1 MAVKP
6 IGTTA
11 LTWGSLLGRGN
22 REPIDATQLNYS
34 YTDLLWELNQRT
46 VSYQIGA
53 NNGGSG
59 NYYVGLITAVP
70 YVNED
75 DKRKDS
81 HYTVDANGNKKLETI
96 DMKGPWYVSYKG
108 TDKGRGTAKN
118 KYGFV
123 PDGNPNTY
131 YADRIVLKQE
141 MDYTLDNGFVRK
153 TQLGTYYTGVGH
165 WYDSY
170 TKSKTYANGLE
181 CPDGVYF
188 PTTSYAEIFN
198 DYTHNVATGIFSH
211 AEGGGT
217 TASGNYSHAEGDR
230 TMSAGTSTHAEG
242 TNTSA
247 YSIASH
253 AEGGGT
259 TASGNYSHAEGG
271 GTTASG
277 EDSHAEGG
285 GTTASGPYSHA
296 EGNSTY
302 ANGDYSHAE
311 GSRTM
316 SAGTSTHAEGTY
328 TSAYS
333 IASHAEGYGTNASGD
348 QSHAEGNTTKA
359 TGANSHAEGNGTYA
373 NGENSHA
380 EGGGTLAYSIGS
392 HAEGGGTTASGPYSH
407 AEGGG
412 TIASGH
418 YSHAEGGGTTASGN
432 QSHTEGYTTKA
443 TGANSH
449 AEGNSTKATGDQ
461 SHAEGGGTTASGN
474 QSHAEGNATKAT
486 GANSHAEGIFT
497 YVHSTAENSHAE
509 GTGSYTKG
517 VNAHAENS
525 SYANGKNSHSGGEAT
540 AGGVNSFAHGV
551 KRTLASGANSIALVS
566 GTASGSNSIAFTG
579 TASGNSSISLDGT
592 ASGSNSVSIQ
602 GTAKS
607 TDSIAIG
614 QGAIAETGQGAM
626 ALIKGHATGQQS
638 LATNASSAS
647 GTNSVAMN
655 ASSASNTQSF
665 AVNNSTASGINSAST
680 NKGNA
685 SGENSIS
692 TNISTATGVNSAA
705 LNNGN
710 ASGEGSVAMNYSKA
724 TGKGSV
730 AIGLGTIASGEYSL
744 SNGHETRANNH
755 DSHAEGYGTNASGD
769 QSHAEG
775 IVTTTNGLASHAEG
789 QGSTTGTNATAAHAE
804 GSYTIANN
812 ESEHAQGKYNVSDT
826 ENSGTLFTIG
836 NGTAN
841 DKRHNVVGIYHNG
854 DINIEGPNTTNHNT
868 GYFKTTVDGN
878 HTEVVRGNYT
888 QTIGTTGK
896 NNTCNITVNGNT
908 TNRLNGTSD
917 TRITGA
923 TYEGYGSTFISSVT
937 GFKSSYAYNNV
948 FNKVNKSSYNYIGEY
963 LGTYVS
969 KSISERSDTNVYLS
983 APKICIHGDTATDG
997 TYVDI
1002 SSDVSYVYGRRHTYI
1017 GQPVHGGTSVT
1028 TTIKGNTIN
1037 ENSTTSNKT
1046 TNTNN
1051 ETVTGNST
1059 TNVTGSTNLTTGSLN
1074 ITSGSTNLDLNKT
1087 HIHTTNELC
1096 IKSNT
1101 NTYFKG
1107 ATNTYLGK
1115 DQEGYKG
1122 TNFYVSSSNT
1132 GDLTSPNISLNAS
1145 TKYDE
1150 NVGNKS
1156 LTATGTLNEDITGVV
1171 TTTNRNNCNIY
1182 TYGNSY
1188 TYVHGN
1194 ITDTAEGERLVV
1206 TKGSINIHN
1215 LNNSNTYTSG
1225 NTYQY
1230 TSGNKTDTV
1239 SGTITINCNTI
1250 NENSTT
1256 SNKTTNTNNETVTG
1270 NSTTNVTGSTNL
1282 TTGSLNI
1289 TSGVTNLNL
1298 NKTHIHVTNDLC
1310 IKSSTNTYFKGATN
1324 TYVGKD
1330 QEGNKGTNFYVTS
1343 STLGDLTSP
1352 SISLNASKKYDE
1364 NIGNKSVIAKG
1375 TLTEDITGIV
1385 TTTNRNNCNIYTYG
1399 NSYTYI
1405 HGNITDTAEGER
1417 LVVTKSNVNV
1427 HNLSNSTTSTSGNTY
1442 QYTSSNKTDAVG
1454 GTRTNITNGN
1464 VSTTNKANVS
1474 ITTRGAHTES
1484 ITNERSFTVGKHDSL
1499 IVNSGGRTEKITG
1512 EKITQ
1517 VVSGNINAYT
1527 DDTHDTRL
1535 HTRSTYV
1542 ETVHTYIGDKTNTYI
1557 SGNYSVGLGQGIKIS
1572 SYTNVS
1578 TGKYNKDEAS
1588 YFAVGIGTSDTNRKN
1603 AFWISQGTTA
1613 GTNGVAYFSNNTYVY
1628 GNTYDP
1634 GQYPNNKEDKSWSAV
1649 VTYNMYRNSYTYLY
1663 KTVNDKFNTF
1673 GTGTYF
1679 TKSIDPFTYTPVSY
1693 TLHYTTQTFNNKENS
1708 WPIVKHQYVLPQAIP
1723 GALENDNSGMAGLMS
1738 ARDKA
1743 RLDSIW
1749 EGDKQIAG
1757 IQISTGSWQ
1766 VFKNDGSTYTLANI
1780 KHQSN
1785 SITNIKVEYGF
1796 KVKWSGTWKWTVNNQ
1811 KNAEECKGA
1820 WGTTLPAVNTNSST
1834 YTSPVLSGNESG
1846 NWSQICYETIYAA
1859 KRGLIISGY
1868 PDDYAA
1874 SSNGSRHLGSIVPA
1888 SGKDN
1893 RSCSVSWATYRL
1905 LFYGMCTQ
1913 AEADGLNIGVMKTKT
1928 TKDITKRSWE
1938 IYYNSDSSHCF
1949 FMAYPAAFGNIA
1961 TIKKNGVEIITSS
1974 FLKVGAVNYTNGAGY
1989 TQQYYVYRSG
1999 VGAAGMSIT
2008 IS

>member
-108 TDKGRGTAKN
+108 TDKGRGTAQN

-198 DYTHNVATGIFSH
+198 DYTHNVATGNFSH
-211 AEGGGT
+211 SEGKQ
-217 TASGNYSHAEGDR
+217 
-230 TMSAGTSTHAEG
+230 
-242 TNTSA
+242 NTV
-247 YSIASH
+247 
-253 AEGGGT
+253 
-259 TASGNYSHAEGG
+259 N
-271 GTTASG
+271 G
-277 EDSHAEGG
+277 E
-285 GTTASGPYSHA
+285 
-296 EGNSTY
+296 
-302 ANGDYSHAE
+302 
-311 GSRTM
+311 
-316 SAGTSTHAEGTY
+316 
-328 TSAYS
+328 
-333 IASHAEGYGTNASGD
+333 ASHAEGYGNTINAMHAHAEGHTNTVSADDSHAEGQGNSVSGEYAHAEGYHTNVL
-348 QSHAEGNTTKA
+348 SNAGHAEGNTTIVSA
-359 TGANSHAEGNGTYA
+359 VNA
-373 NGENSHA
+373 
-380 EGGGTLAYSIGS
+380 
-392 HAEGGGTTASGPYSH
+392 
-407 AEGGG
+407 
-412 TIASGH
+412 
-418 YSHAEGGGTTASGN
+418 
-432 QSHTEGYTTKA
+432 
-443 TGANSH
+443 H
-449 AEGNSTKATGDQ
+449 AEGNS
-461 SHAEGGGTTASGN
+461 
-474 QSHAEGNATKAT
+474 
-486 GANSHAEGIFT
+486 T

-509 GTGSYTKG
+509 GIGSYTKG

-551 KRTLASGANSIALVS
+551 KGTLASGVNSIALVS
-566 GTASGSNSIAFTG
+566 GNASGSNSIAFTG
-579 TASGNSSISLDGT
+579 TASGENSISLDGT
-592 ASGSNSVSIQ
+592 ASGFNSVSVQ

-607 TDSIAIG
+607 TDSVAIG
-614 QGAIAETGQGAM
+614 QGSIAETGQGAM

-638 LATNASSAS
+638 LATNISTAS

-655 ASSASNTQSF
+655 ASSATNTQSF
-665 AVNNSTASGINSAST
+665 AVNNSTSSGINSASI
-680 NKGNA
+680 NKGTA

-710 ASGEGSVAMNYSKA
+710 ASGEGSVAMNYSQA

-744 SNGHETRANNH
+744 SHGHETRANNH

-769 QSHAEG
+769 QSHTEG

-789 QGSTTGTNATAAHAE
+789 QGSTTGTNATASHAE

-868 GYFKTTVDGN
+868 GYFKTTVDGS

-908 TNRLNGTSD
+908 INRLNGTSD

-1046 TNTNN
+1046 TNINN

-1059 TNVTGSTNLTTGSLN
+1059 TNVTGNTNLTTGSLN
-1074 ITSGSTNLDLNKT
+1074 ITSGNTNLDLNKT
-1087 HIHTTNELC
+1087 HIHVTNELC
-1096 IKSNT
+1096 IKSST

-1115 DQEGYKG
+1115 DQEGNKG
-1122 TNFYVSSSNT
+1122 TNFYVTST
-1132 GDLTSPNISLNAS
+1132 TLGDLTSPNISLNAS

-1150 NVGNKS
+1150 KVGNKS
-1156 LTATGTLNEDITGVV
+1156 LTAT
-1171 TTTNRNNCNIY
+1171 
-1182 TYGNSY
+1182 
-1188 TYVHGN
+1188 
-1194 ITDTAEGERLVV
+1194 
-1206 TKGSINIHN
+1206 
-1215 LNNSNTYTSG
+1215 
-1225 NTYQY
+1225 
-1230 TSGNKTDTV
+1230 
-1239 SGTITINCNTI
+1239 
-1250 NENSTT
+1250 
-1256 SNKTTNTNNETVTG
+1256 
-1270 NSTTNVTGSTNL
+1270 
-1282 TTGSLNI
+1282 
-1289 TSGVTNLNL
+1289 
-1298 NKTHIHVTNDLC
+1298 
-1310 IKSSTNTYFKGATN
+1310 
-1324 TYVGKD
+1324 
-1330 QEGNKGTNFYVTS
+1330 
-1343 STLGDLTSP
+1343 
-1352 SISLNASKKYDE
+1352 
-1364 NIGNKSVIAKG
+1364 G

-1399 NSYTYI
+1399 NSYTYV

-1442 QYTSSNKTDAVG
+1442 QYASSNKTDAVG
-1454 GTRTNITNGN
+1454 GTRTNITDGN

-1474 ITTRGAHTES
+1474 ITTSGSHTES

-1499 IVNSGGRTEKITG
+1499 TVNSGGRTENITG

-1535 HTRSTYV
+1535 YTRSTYI

-1557 SGNYSVGLGQGIKIS
+1557 SGNYSVGLGQGIKVS
-1572 SYTNVS
+1572 SNTNVS

-1588 YFAVGIGTSDTNRKN
+1588 YFGVGIGISDTNRKN

-1634 GQYPNNKEDKSWSAV
+1634 SQYPNNKEDKSWSAV

-1663 KTVNDKFNTF
+1663 NTINDKLNTF

-1708 WPIVKHQYVLPQAIP
+1708 WPTVKHQYVLSQAIP
-1723 GALENDNSGMAGLMS
+1723 GSLENDNSGMAGLMS

-1846 NWSQICYETIYAA
+1846 NWRQICYETIYAA

-1913 AEADGLNIGVMKTKT
+1913 AEADGLNIGIMKTKT

-1949 FMAYPAAFGNIA
+1949 FMAYPAAFGNIS

-1974 FLKVGAVNYTNGAGY
+1974 FIKVGAVNYTNGAGF

>member
-108 TDKGRGTAKN
+108 TDKGRGTAQN

-198 DYTHNVATGIFSH
+198 DYTHNVATGNFSH
-211 AEGGGT
+211 SEGKQ
-217 TASGNYSHAEGDR
+217 
-230 TMSAGTSTHAEG
+230 
-242 TNTSA
+242 NTV
-247 YSIASH
+247 
-253 AEGGGT
+253 
-259 TASGNYSHAEGG
+259 N
-271 GTTASG
+271 G
-277 EDSHAEGG
+277 E
-285 GTTASGPYSHA
+285 
-296 EGNSTY
+296 
-302 ANGDYSHAE
+302 
-311 GSRTM
+311 
-316 SAGTSTHAEGTY
+316 
-328 TSAYS
+328 
-333 IASHAEGYGTNASGD
+333 ASHAEGYGNTINAIHAHAEGHTNTISADDSHAEGQGNSVSGEYAHVEGYHTNVL
-348 QSHAEGNTTKA
+348 SNAGHAEGNTTIVSA
-359 TGANSHAEGNGTYA
+359 VNA
-373 NGENSHA
+373 
-380 EGGGTLAYSIGS
+380 
-392 HAEGGGTTASGPYSH
+392 
-407 AEGGG
+407 
-412 TIASGH
+412 
-418 YSHAEGGGTTASGN
+418 
-432 QSHTEGYTTKA
+432 
-443 TGANSH
+443 H
-449 AEGNSTKATGDQ
+449 AEGNS
-461 SHAEGGGTTASGN
+461 
-474 QSHAEGNATKAT
+474 
-486 GANSHAEGIFT
+486 T
-497 YVHSTAENSHAE
+497 YVHSTAENSHTE

-551 KRTLASGANSIALVS
+551 KGTLASGANSIALVS

-607 TDSIAIG
+607 TDSVAIG
-614 QGAIAETGQGAM
+614 QGSIAETGQGAM

-638 LATNASSAS
+638 LATNTSSAS

-655 ASSASNTQSF
+655 ASSATNTQSF
-665 AVNNSTASGINSAST
+665 AVNNSTASGINSTST
-680 NKGNA
+680 NKGTA

-769 QSHAEG
+769 QSHTEG

-836 NGTAN
+836 NGTTN
-841 DKRHNVVGIYHNG
+841 DKRHNIVGIYHNG
-854 DINIEGPNTTNHNT
+854 DINIESPNTTNHNT

-937 GFKSSYAYNNV
+937 GFKSSYAYNNA
-948 FNKVNKSSYNYIGEY
+948 FNKVNKSSYNYIGES

-969 KSISERSDTNVYLS
+969 KSILERSDTNVYLS
-983 APKICIHGDTATDG
+983 SPKICIHGDTATDG

-1115 DQEGYKG
+1115 DQEGNKG
-1122 TNFYVSSSNT
+1122 TNFYVTSTNT

-1150 NVGNKS
+1150 N
-1156 LTATGTLNEDITGVV
+1156 
-1171 TTTNRNNCNIY
+1171 
-1182 TYGNSY
+1182 
-1188 TYVHGN
+1188 
-1194 ITDTAEGERLVV
+1194 
-1206 TKGSINIHN
+1206 
-1215 LNNSNTYTSG
+1215 
-1225 NTYQY
+1225 
-1230 TSGNKTDTV
+1230 
-1239 SGTITINCNTI
+1239 
-1250 NENSTT
+1250 
-1256 SNKTTNTNNETVTG
+1256 
-1270 NSTTNVTGSTNL
+1270 
-1282 TTGSLNI
+1282 
-1289 TSGVTNLNL
+1289 
-1298 NKTHIHVTNDLC
+1298 
-1310 IKSSTNTYFKGATN
+1310 
-1324 TYVGKD
+1324 
-1330 QEGNKGTNFYVTS
+1330 
-1343 STLGDLTSP
+1343 
-1352 SISLNASKKYDE
+1352 
-1364 NIGNKSVIAKG
+1364 IGNKSVIAKG
-1375 TLTEDITGIV
+1375 TLNEDITGIV

-1399 NSYTYI
+1399 NSYTYV
-1405 HGNITDTAEGER
+1405 HSNITDTVEGER

-1442 QYTSSNKTDAVG
+1442 QYTSANKTDAVG

-1499 IVNSGGRTEKITG
+1499 IVSSGGRTEKITG

-1527 DDTHDTRL
+1527 DDIHDTRL
-1535 HTRSTYV
+1535 NTRSTYV

-1557 SGNYSVGLGQGIKIS
+1557 AGNYSVGLGQGIKVS
-1572 SYTNVS
+1572 SNTNVS
-1578 TGKYNKDEAS
+1578 TGKFNKDEAS
-1588 YFAVGIGTSDTNRKN
+1588 YFAVGIGISDTNRKN
-1603 AFWISQGTTA
+1603 AFWISQGTTV
-1613 GTNGVAYFSNNTYVY
+1613 GTNGVGYFSNNTYVY

-1634 GQYPNNKEDKSWSAV
+1634 SQYPNNKEDKSWSVV

-1663 KTVNDKFNTF
+1663 NTVNDKFNNIF
-1673 GTGTYF
+1673 SRLTYLE
-1679 TKSIDPFTYTPVSY
+1679 KWCMWQSGLP
-1693 TLHYTTQTFNNKENS
+1693 NNK
-1708 WPIVKHQYVLPQAIP
+1708 
-1723 GALENDNSGMAGLMS
+1723 
-1738 ARDKA
+1738 
-1743 RLDSIW
+1743 
-1749 EGDKQIAG
+1749 
-1757 IQISTGSWQ
+1757 
-1766 VFKNDGSTYTLANI
+1766 STYI
-1780 KHQSN
+1780 
-1785 SITNIKVEYGF
+1785 
-1796 KVKWSGTWKWTVNNQ
+1796 WSGTLAQFNSLTSKPEN
-1811 KNAEECKGA
+1811 
-1820 WGTTLPAVNTNSST
+1820 TTF
-1834 YTSPVLSGNESG
+1834 
-1846 NWSQICYETIYAA
+1846 
-1859 KRGLIISGY
+1859 IIS
-1868 PDDYAA
+1868 
-1874 SSNGSRHLGSIVPA
+1874 N
-1888 SGKDN
+1888 
-1893 RSCSVSWATYRL
+1893 
-1905 LFYGMCTQ
+1905 
-1913 AEADGLNIGVMKTKT
+1913 
-1928 TKDITKRSWE
+1928 
-1938 IYYNSDSSHCF
+1938 
-1949 FMAYPAAFGNIA
+1949 
-1961 TIKKNGVEIITSS
+1961 
-1974 FLKVGAVNYTNGAGY
+1974 
-1989 TQQYYVYRSG
+1989 
-1999 VGAAGMSIT
+1999 
-2008 IS
+2008 

>member
-108 TDKGRGTAKN
+108 TDKGRGTAQN

-198 DYTHNVATGIFSH
+198 DYTHNVATGNFSH
-211 AEGGGT
+211 SEGKQN
-217 TASGNYSHAEGDR
+217 SVN
-230 TMSAGTSTHAEG
+230 
-242 TNTSA
+242 
-247 YSIASH
+247 
-253 AEGGGT
+253 
-259 TASGNYSHAEGG
+259 
-271 GTTASG
+271 G
-277 EDSHAEGG
+277 E
-285 GTTASGPYSHA
+285 
-296 EGNSTY
+296 
-302 ANGDYSHAE
+302 
-311 GSRTM
+311 
-316 SAGTSTHAEGTY
+316 
-328 TSAYS
+328 
-333 IASHAEGYGTNASGD
+333 ASHAEGYGNTINAIHAHAEGHTNTVSADDSHAEGQGNSVSGEYAHVEGYHTNVL
-348 QSHAEGNTTKA
+348 SNAGHAEGNTTIVSA
-359 TGANSHAEGNGTYA
+359 VNA
-373 NGENSHA
+373 
-380 EGGGTLAYSIGS
+380 
-392 HAEGGGTTASGPYSH
+392 
-407 AEGGG
+407 
-412 TIASGH
+412 
-418 YSHAEGGGTTASGN
+418 
-432 QSHTEGYTTKA
+432 
-443 TGANSH
+443 H
-449 AEGNSTKATGDQ
+449 AEGNS
-461 SHAEGGGTTASGN
+461 
-474 QSHAEGNATKAT
+474 
-486 GANSHAEGIFT
+486 T

-551 KRTLASGANSIALVS
+551 KGTLASGVNSIALVS
-566 GTASGSNSIAFTG
+566 GNASGSNSIAFTG
-579 TASGNSSISLDGT
+579 TASGENSISLDGT

-607 TDSIAIG
+607 TDSVAIG
-614 QGAIAETGQGAM
+614 QGAVAETGQGAM
-626 ALIKGHATGQQS
+626 GLIKGHATGQQS
-638 LATNASSAS
+638 LATNISTAS

-665 AVNNSTASGINSAST
+665 AVNNSTASGINSTST

-692 TNISTATGVNSAA
+692 TNISIATGVNSAA

-744 SNGHETRANNH
+744 SHGHETRANNH

-854 DINIEGPNTTNHNT
+854 DINIEGPNITNHNT
-868 GYFKTTVDGN
+868 GYFKTTVDGS

-937 GFKSSYAYNNV
+937 GFKSSYAYDNV
-948 FNKVNKSSYNYIGEY
+948 FNKINKSSYNYIGEY

-1017 GQPVHGGTSVT
+1017 GQPVHSGTSVT

-1059 TNVTGSTNLTTGSLN
+1059 V
-1074 ITSGSTNLDLNKT
+1074 
-1087 HIHTTNELC
+1087 
-1096 IKSNT
+1096 
-1101 NTYFKG
+1101 
-1107 ATNTYLGK
+1107 
-1115 DQEGYKG
+1115 
-1122 TNFYVSSSNT
+1122 
-1132 GDLTSPNISLNAS
+1132 
-1145 TKYDE
+1145 
-1150 NVGNKS
+1150 
-1156 LTATGTLNEDITGVV
+1156 
-1171 TTTNRNNCNIY
+1171 
-1182 TYGNSY
+1182 
-1188 TYVHGN
+1188 
-1194 ITDTAEGERLVV
+1194 
-1206 TKGSINIHN
+1206 
-1215 LNNSNTYTSG
+1215 
-1225 NTYQY
+1225 
-1230 TSGNKTDTV
+1230 
-1239 SGTITINCNTI
+1239 
-1250 NENSTT
+1250 
-1256 SNKTTNTNNETVTG
+1256 
-1270 NSTTNVTGSTNL
+1270 NVTGSTNL

-1289 TSGVTNLNL
+1289 TSGVTNLDL
-1298 NKTHIHVTNDLC
+1298 NETHIHVTNDLC

-1324 TYVGKD
+1324 TYLGKD

-1352 SISLNASKKYDE
+1352 NISLNASTKYDE

-1399 NSYTYI
+1399 NSYTYV
-1405 HGNITDTAEGER
+1405 HGNITDTTEGER

-1442 QYTSSNKTDAVG
+1442 RYTSSNKTDAVG
-1454 GTRTNITNGN
+1454 GTRTNITDGN

-1499 IVNSGGRTEKITG
+1499 TVSSGGRTEKITG

-1535 HTRSTYV
+1535 NTRSTYI
-1542 ETVHTYIGDKTNTYI
+1542 ETLHTYIGDKTNTYI
-1557 SGNYSVGLGQGIKIS
+1557 AGNYSVGLGQGIKVS
-1572 SYTNVS
+1572 SDTNTTV
-1578 TGKYNKDEAS
+1578 GKYNKNEAS

-1603 AFWISQGTTA
+1603 AFWISQGTTS
-1613 GTNGVAYFSNNTYVY
+1613 GTDGVGYFSNNTYVY

-1649 VTYNMYRNSYTYLY
+1649 VTYNMYRNSYTHLY
-1663 KTVNDKFNTF
+1663 NTIDDKFATF

-1679 TKSIDPFTYTPVSY
+1679 TYSIDGLTYTPTTNVLHWKTQIFDKSNNNWPKQSY
-1693 TLHYTTQTFNNKENS
+1693 SFTFTQANHTN
-1708 WPIVKHQYVLPQAIP
+1708 
-1723 GALENDNSGMAGLMS
+1723 AGVMS
-1738 ARDKA
+1738 AEDKR
-1743 RLDSIW
+1743 RLDSIKGFTYDNGNTH
-1749 EGDKQIAG
+1749 EYNFNENHTKGDNLHSFHINTDGTIGYTGWTQGFKYTNNASTVTLSYTHYTGNDSSINIPVLNDGNTINQGSANASKAG
-1757 IQISTGSWQ
+1757 IVTADQYNKIVSRLTYLEKRCMWQ
-1766 VFKNDGSTYTLANI
+1766 SGLPNNKSTYI
-1780 KHQSN
+1780 
-1785 SITNIKVEYGF
+1785 
-1796 KVKWSGTWKWTVNNQ
+1796 WSGTLAQFNSLTSKPEN
-1811 KNAEECKGA
+1811 
-1820 WGTTLPAVNTNSST
+1820 TTF
-1834 YTSPVLSGNESG
+1834 
-1846 NWSQICYETIYAA
+1846 
-1859 KRGLIISGY
+1859 IIS
-1868 PDDYAA
+1868 
-1874 SSNGSRHLGSIVPA
+1874 N
-1888 SGKDN
+1888 
-1893 RSCSVSWATYRL
+1893 
-1905 LFYGMCTQ
+1905 
-1913 AEADGLNIGVMKTKT
+1913 
-1928 TKDITKRSWE
+1928 
-1938 IYYNSDSSHCF
+1938 
-1949 FMAYPAAFGNIA
+1949 
-1961 TIKKNGVEIITSS
+1961 
-1974 FLKVGAVNYTNGAGY
+1974 
-1989 TQQYYVYRSG
+1989 
-1999 VGAAGMSIT
+1999 
-2008 IS
+2008 

>member
-46 VSYQIGA
+46 VSYQIGT

-96 DMKGPWYVSYKG
+96 NMKGPWYVSYKG
-108 TDKGRGTAKN
+108 TDKGRGTAQN

-170 TKSKTYANGLE
+170 TKSKTYADGLE

-198 DYTHNVATGIFSH
+198 DYTYNVATGIFSH
-211 AEGGGT
+211 AEGERTKAIGQSSHAEGWNT
-217 TASGNYSHAEGDR
+217 TASGDSSHAEGWNTTASGDR
-230 TMSAGTSTHAEG
+230 
-242 TNTSA
+242 
-247 YSIASH
+247 SH
-253 AEGGGT
+253 AEGLVT
-259 TASGNYSHAEGG
+259 TAS
-271 GTTASG
+271 
-277 EDSHAEGG
+277 
-285 GTTASGPYSHA
+285 
-296 EGNSTY
+296 
-302 ANGDYSHAE
+302 GDYSHAE
-311 GSRTM
+311 GASTTASGDRSHAEGDSTTASGDRSHAEGDSTKATGSR
-316 SAGTSTHAEGTY
+316 SHAEGASTTASGYSSHAEGTGTTASGY
-328 TSAYS
+328 YS
-333 IASHAEGYGTNASGD
+333 HAEGDSTKATGSRSHAEGVNTTASGDHSHAEGVNTTASGYSSHAEGYS
-348 QSHAEGNTTKA
+348 
-359 TGANSHAEGNGTYA
+359 
-373 NGENSHA
+373 
-380 EGGGTLAYSIGS
+380 
-392 HAEGGGTTASGPYSH
+392 
-407 AEGGG
+407 
-412 TIASGH
+412 
-418 YSHAEGGGTTASGN
+418 
-432 QSHTEGYTTKA
+432 
-443 TGANSH
+443 
-449 AEGNSTKATGDQ
+449 
-461 SHAEGGGTTASGN
+461 
-474 QSHAEGNATKAT
+474 
-486 GANSHAEGIFT
+486 T

-551 KRTLASGANSIALVS
+551 KGTLASGVNSIALVS

-607 TDSIAIG
+607 TDSVAIG
-614 QGAIAETGQGAM
+614 QGAIAETNQGAM

-655 ASSASNTQSF
+655 ASSATNTQSF
-665 AVNNSTASGINSAST
+665 AVNNSTSSGINSTST
-680 NKGNA
+680 NKGTA

-692 TNISTATGVNSAA
+692 TNISTATGVNSAS

-744 SNGHETRANNH
+744 SQGHETRANNH

-769 QSHAEG
+769 QSHTEG

-868 GYFKTTVDGN
+868 GYFKTTVDGS

-908 TNRLNGTSD
+908 TNRFNGTSD
-917 TRITGA
+917 TRTTGA
-923 TYEGYGSTFISSVT
+923 TYEGYGSTFIST
-937 GFKSSYAYNNV
+937 TKGAKYIYSY
-948 FNKVNKSSYNYIGEY
+948 S
-963 LGTYVS
+963 T
-969 KSISERSDTNVYLS
+969 
-983 APKICIHGDTATDG
+983 
-997 TYVDI
+997 
-1002 SSDVSYVYGRRHTYI
+1002 TYI
-1017 GQPVHGGTSVT
+1017 HSN
-1028 TTIKGNTIN
+1028 GNV
-1037 ENSTTSNKT
+1037 
-1046 TNTNN
+1046 TNT
-1051 ETVTGNST
+1051 T
-1059 TNVTGSTNLTTGSLN
+1059 
-1074 ITSGSTNLDLNKT
+1074 
-1087 HIHTTNELC
+1087 
-1096 IKSNT
+1096 
-1101 NTYFKG
+1101 
-1107 ATNTYLGK
+1107 A
-1115 DQEGYKG
+1115 G
-1122 TNFYVSSSNT
+1122 TRT
-1132 GDLTSPNISLNAS
+1132 
-1145 TKYDE
+1145 
-1150 NVGNKS
+1150 
-1156 LTATGTLNEDITGVV
+1156 
-1171 TTTNRNNCNIY
+1171 
-1182 TYGNSY
+1182 
-1188 TYVHGN
+1188 N
-1194 ITDTAEGERLVV
+1194 ITDGYVSETNKA
-1206 TKGSINIHN
+1206 SIG
-1215 LNNSNTYTSG
+1215 TYTTGTS
-1225 NTYQY
+1225 YQY
-1230 TSGNKTDTV
+1230 TSG
-1239 SGTITINCNTI
+1239 
-1250 NENSTT
+1250 
-1256 SNKTTNTNNETVTG
+1256 
-1270 NSTTNVTGSTNL
+1270 
-1282 TTGSLNI
+1282 
-1289 TSGVTNLNL
+1289 
-1298 NKTHIHVTNDLC
+1298 
-1310 IKSSTNTYFKGATN
+1310 
-1324 TYVGKD
+1324 
-1330 QEGNKGTNFYVTS
+1330 
-1343 STLGDLTSP
+1343 
-1352 SISLNASKKYDE
+1352 
-1364 NIGNKSVIAKG
+1364 
-1375 TLTEDITGIV
+1375 
-1385 TTTNRNNCNIYTYG
+1385 
-1399 NSYTYI
+1399 
-1405 HGNITDTAEGER
+1405 
-1417 LVVTKSNVNV
+1417 
-1427 HNLSNSTTSTSGNTY
+1427 
-1442 QYTSSNKTDAVG
+1442 NKTDAVG
-1454 GTRTNITNGN
+1454 GTRTNITVGN
-1464 VSTTNKANVS
+1464 VNV
-1474 ITTRGAHTES
+1474 TTRGAHTES

-1499 IVNSGGRTEKITG
+1499 IVSSGGRTEKITG

-1527 DDTHDTRL
+1527 DDIHDTRL
-1535 HTRSTYV
+1535 NTRSTYV

-1557 SGNYSVGLGQGIKIS
+1557 AGNYSVGLGQGIKVS
-1572 SYTNVS
+1572 SNTNVS
-1578 TGKYNKDEAS
+1578 TGKFNKDEAS
-1588 YFAVGIGTSDTNRKN
+1588 YFAVGIGISDTNRKN
-1603 AFWISQGTTA
+1603 AFWISQGTTV
-1613 GTNGVAYFSNNTYVY
+1613 GTNGVGYFSNNTYVY

-1634 GQYPNNKEDKSWSAV
+1634 SQYPNNKEDKSWSVA

-1663 KTVNDKFNTF
+1663 KTMNDKFDTF

-1708 WPIVKHQYVLPQAIP
+1708 WPTVKHQYVLPQAIP

-1766 VFKNDGSTYTLANI
+1766 VFKDDGSTYTLANI

-1785 SITNIKVEYGF
+1785 SITNLKVEYGF

-1834 YTSPVLSGNESG
+1834 YTSPVLSGNGTG

-1913 AEADGLNIGVMKTKT
+1913 TEADGLKIDVMKTKT
-1928 TKDITKRSWE
+1928 TKDITGKSWT
-1938 IYYNSDSSHCF
+1938 INYTSDSSHCF
-1949 FMAYPAAFGNIA
+1949 FMAYPAAFGNIS

>member
-108 TDKGRGTAKN
+108 TDKGRGTAQN

-198 DYTHNVATGIFSH
+198 DYTHNVATGNFSH
-211 AEGGGT
+211 SEGKQ
-217 TASGNYSHAEGDR
+217 
-230 TMSAGTSTHAEG
+230 
-242 TNTSA
+242 NTV
-247 YSIASH
+247 
-253 AEGGGT
+253 
-259 TASGNYSHAEGG
+259 N
-271 GTTASG
+271 G
-277 EDSHAEGG
+277 E
-285 GTTASGPYSHA
+285 
-296 EGNSTY
+296 
-302 ANGDYSHAE
+302 
-311 GSRTM
+311 
-316 SAGTSTHAEGTY
+316 
-328 TSAYS
+328 
-333 IASHAEGYGTNASGD
+333 ASHAEGYGNTINAIHAHAEGHTNTISADDSHAEGQGNSISGEYAHAEGYHTNVL
-348 QSHAEGNTTKA
+348 SNAGHAEGNTTIVSA
-359 TGANSHAEGNGTYA
+359 INA
-373 NGENSHA
+373 
-380 EGGGTLAYSIGS
+380 
-392 HAEGGGTTASGPYSH
+392 
-407 AEGGG
+407 
-412 TIASGH
+412 
-418 YSHAEGGGTTASGN
+418 
-432 QSHTEGYTTKA
+432 
-443 TGANSH
+443 H
-449 AEGNSTKATGDQ
+449 AEGNS
-461 SHAEGGGTTASGN
+461 
-474 QSHAEGNATKAT
+474 
-486 GANSHAEGIFT
+486 T

-551 KRTLASGANSIALVS
+551 KGTLASGVNSIALVS

-579 TASGNSSISLDGT
+579 TASGENSISLDGT

-607 TDSIAIG
+607 TDSVAIG

-655 ASSASNTQSF
+655 ASSATNTQSF

-744 SNGHETRANNH
+744 SQGHETRANNH
-755 DSHAEGYGTNASGD
+755 DSHAEGYGTNASKD

-775 IVTTTNGLASHAEG
+775 IVTTTNGLASHTEG
-789 QGSTTGTNATAAHAE
+789 QGSITGANATAAHAE

-868 GYFKTTVDGN
+868 GYFKTTVDGS
-878 HTEVVRGNYT
+878 HTEVVRGNYA

-917 TRITGA
+917 TRTTGA

-1002 SSDVSYVYGRRHTYI
+1002 SSDVSYIYGRRHTYI

-1059 TNVTGSTNLTTGSLN
+1059 INVTGSTNLTTGSLN
-1074 ITSGSTNLDLNKT
+1074 VTSGVTNLNLNKT
-1087 HIHTTNELC
+1087 HIHVTNELC
-1096 IKSNT
+1096 IKSST

-1107 ATNTYLGK
+1107 VTNTYVGK
-1115 DQEGYKG
+1115 DQEGNKG
-1122 TNFYVSSSNT
+1122 TNFYITSST
-1132 GDLTSPNISLNAS
+1132 LGDLTSPNISINAS

-1150 NVGNKS
+1150 NIGNKS
-1156 LTATGTLNEDITGVV
+1156 VIAKGTLTEDITGIV

-1230 TSGNKTDTV
+1230 TSGNKTDSV
-1239 SGTITINCNTI
+1239 VGTITINCNTI

-1270 NSTTNVTGSTNL
+1270 NSTINVTGSTNL
-1282 TTGSLNI
+1282 TTGSLNV

-1298 NKTHIHVTNDLC
+1298 NKTHIHVTNELC
-1310 IKSSTNTYFKGATN
+1310 IKSSTNTYFKGVTN

-1330 QEGNKGTNFYVTS
+1330 QEGNKGTNFYITS

-1352 SISLNASKKYDE
+1352 NISINASTKYDE

-1399 NSYTYI
+1399 NSYTYV

-1417 LVVTKSNVNV
+1417 LVVTKGSINI
-1427 HNLSNSTTSTSGNTY
+1427 HNLNNSNTYTSGNTY
-1442 QYTSSNKTDAVG
+1442 QYTSANKTDAVG
-1454 GTRTNITNGN
+1454 GTRTNITDGN

-1499 IVNSGGRTEKITG
+1499 TVSSGGRTEKITG

-1535 HTRSTYV
+1535 HTRSTYI

-1557 SGNYSVGLGQGIKIS
+1557 AGNYSVGLGQGIKIS

-1634 GQYPNNKEDKSWSAV
+1634 SQYPNNKEDKSWSAV

-1766 VFKNDGSTYTLANI
+1766 IFKNDGSTTYTLANI

-1785 SITNIKVEYGF
+1785 SITNLKVEYGF

-1834 YTSPVLSGNESG
+1834 YTSPVLGDNGTG

-1913 AEADGLNIGVMKTKT
+1913 AEADGLNIGIMKTKT
-1928 TKDITKRSWE
+1928 TKDITGRSWT
-1938 IYYNSDSSHCF
+1938 INYTSDSSHCF
-1949 FMAYPAAFGNIA
+1949 FMAYPAAFGNIS

>member
-108 TDKGRGTAKN
+108 TDKGRGTAQN

-198 DYTHNVATGIFSH
+198 DYTHNVATGNFSH
-211 AEGGGT
+211 SEGKQ
-217 TASGNYSHAEGDR
+217 
-230 TMSAGTSTHAEG
+230 
-242 TNTSA
+242 NTVNGE
-247 YSIASH
+247 ASH
-253 AEGGGT
+253 AEGY
-259 TASGNYSHAEGG
+259 GNTINAIHAHAEGH
-271 GTTASG
+271 TNTVSAD
-277 EDSHAEGG
+277 DSHAEGQG
-285 GTTASGPYSHA
+285 NSVSGEYAHAEGYHTNVLSNAGHAEGNTTIVSAINAHA

-302 ANGDYSHAE
+302 
-311 GSRTM
+311 
-316 SAGTSTHAEGTY
+316 
-328 TSAYS
+328 
-333 IASHAEGYGTNASGD
+333 I
-348 QSHAEGNTTKA
+348 
-359 TGANSHAEGNGTYA
+359 
-373 NGENSHA
+373 
-380 EGGGTLAYSIGS
+380 
-392 HAEGGGTTASGPYSH
+392 
-407 AEGGG
+407 
-412 TIASGH
+412 
-418 YSHAEGGGTTASGN
+418 
-432 QSHTEGYTTKA
+432 
-443 TGANSH
+443 
-449 AEGNSTKATGDQ
+449 
-461 SHAEGGGTTASGN
+461 
-474 QSHAEGNATKAT
+474 
-486 GANSHAEGIFT
+486 
-497 YVHSTAENSHAE
+497 HSTAENSHAE

-551 KRTLASGANSIALVS
+551 KGTLASGVNSIALVS
-566 GTASGSNSIAFTG
+566 GNASGSNSIAFTG
-579 TASGNSSISLDGT
+579 TASGENSISLDGT

-607 TDSIAIG
+607 TDSVAIG
-614 QGAIAETGQGAM
+614 QGSIAETGQGAM

-655 ASSASNTQSF
+655 ASSATNTQSF

-680 NKGNA
+680 NKGTA

-744 SNGHETRANNH
+744 SHGHETRANNH
-755 DSHAEGYGTNASGD
+755 DSHAEGYGTHANRD
-769 QSHAEG
+769 QSHTEG

-789 QGSTTGTNATAAHAE
+789 QGSTTGTNATAAHVE

-868 GYFKTTVDGN
+868 GYFKTTVDGS

-908 TNRLNGTSD
+908 TNRFNGTSD

-1115 DQEGYKG
+1115 DQEGNKG
-1122 TNFYVSSSNT
+1122 TNFYVTSSNT

-1156 LTATGTLNEDITGVV
+1156 FTATGTLNEDITGVVTTTNRNNCNIYTYGNSYTYVHGNITDTTEGERLVVTKSNVNVHNLNNSNTYTSGNTYQYTSGNKTDSVVGTITIKCNTINENSTTANKTTNTNNETVTGNSTINVTGSTNLTTGSLNITSGVTNLNLNKTHIHVTNELCIKSSTNTYFKGATNTYVGKDQEGNKGTNFYVTSSTLGDLTSPNISLNASTKYDENIGNKSVIAKGKLTEDITGVV

-1206 TKGSINIHN
+1206 TK
-1215 LNNSNTYTSG
+1215 
-1225 NTYQY
+1225 
-1230 TSGNKTDTV
+1230 
-1239 SGTITINCNTI
+1239 
-1250 NENSTT
+1250 
-1256 SNKTTNTNNETVTG
+1256 
-1270 NSTTNVTGSTNL
+1270 
-1282 TTGSLNI
+1282 
-1289 TSGVTNLNL
+1289 
-1298 NKTHIHVTNDLC
+1298 
-1310 IKSSTNTYFKGATN
+1310 
-1324 TYVGKD
+1324 
-1330 QEGNKGTNFYVTS
+1330 
-1343 STLGDLTSP
+1343 
-1352 SISLNASKKYDE
+1352 
-1364 NIGNKSVIAKG
+1364 
-1375 TLTEDITGIV
+1375 
-1385 TTTNRNNCNIYTYG
+1385 
-1399 NSYTYI
+1399 
-1405 HGNITDTAEGER
+1405 
-1417 LVVTKSNVNV
+1417 SNVNV

-1442 QYTSSNKTDAVG
+1442 QYTSANKTDAVG
-1454 GTRTNITNGN
+1454 GTRTNITDGN

-1499 IVNSGGRTEKITG
+1499 TVSSGGRTEKITG

-1527 DDTHDTRL
+1527 DDNHDTRL
-1535 HTRSTYV
+1535 HTRSTYI
-1542 ETVHTYIGDKTNTYI
+1542 ETVHTYIGDKANTYI

-1588 YFAVGIGTSDTNRKN
+1588 YFAVGIGISDTNRKN

-1634 GQYPNNKEDKSWSAV
+1634 SQYPNNKEDKSWSAV

-1708 WPIVKHQYVLPQAIP
+1708 WPIVKHQYVLSQAIP

-1874 SSNGSRHLGSIVPA
+1874 SSNGSKHLGSIVPA

-1913 AEADGLNIGVMKTKT
+1913 AEADGLNIGIMKTKT
-1928 TKDITKRSWE
+1928 TKDITKRSWT
-1938 IYYNSDSSHCF
+1938 INYTSDSSHCF
-1949 FMAYPAAFGNIA
+1949 FMAYPAAFGNIS

-1974 FLKVGAVNYTNGAGY
+1974 FIKVGAVNYTNGAGF

>member
-46 VSYQIGA
+46 VSYQIGT

-75 DKRKDS
+75 DKRTDS
-81 HYTVDANGNKKLETI
+81 HYTVDADGNKKLETI

-108 TDKGRGTAKN
+108 TDKGRGTAQN

-170 TKSKTYANGLE
+170 IMSRKYADGLE
-181 CPDGVYF
+181 CPDGTYF

-198 DYTHNVATGIFSH
+198 DYTHNVATGVF
-211 AEGGGT
+211 
-217 TASGNYSHAEGDR
+217 
-230 TMSAGTSTHAEG
+230 
-242 TNTSA
+242 
-247 YSIASH
+247 
-253 AEGGGT
+253 
-259 TASGNYSHAEGG
+259 
-271 GTTASG
+271 
-277 EDSHAEGG
+277 
-285 GTTASGPYSHA
+285 
-296 EGNSTY
+296 
-302 ANGDYSHAE
+302 
-311 GSRTM
+311 
-316 SAGTSTHAEGTY
+316 
-328 TSAYS
+328 
-333 IASHAEGYGTNASGD
+333 
-348 QSHAEGNTTKA
+348 
-359 TGANSHAEGNGTYA
+359 
-373 NGENSHA
+373 
-380 EGGGTLAYSIGS
+380 
-392 HAEGGGTTASGPYSH
+392 
-407 AEGGG
+407 
-412 TIASGH
+412 
-418 YSHAEGGGTTASGN
+418 
-432 QSHTEGYTTKA
+432 
-443 TGANSH
+443 
-449 AEGNSTKATGDQ
+449 

-474 QSHAEGNATKAT
+474 QSHAEGGVTTASGIA
-486 GANSHAEGIFT
+486 SHAEGIATTAGGNYSHAEGGSSTASGNYSHAEGVGTTAIGQSSHAEGINTIVSAVNAHAEGNST

-540 AGGVNSFAHGV
+540 ADGLNSFAHGV
-551 KRTLASGANSIALVS
+551 KGTLASGVNSVALVS
-566 GTASGSNSIAFTG
+566 GTASGDSSVAIKGTASGSNSIALSGTASEFNSIALSG

-607 TDSIAIG
+607 TDSVAIG
-614 QGAIAETGQGAM
+614 QGSIAEIGQGAM
-626 ALIKGHATGQQS
+626 GLIKGHAIGQQS
-638 LATNASSAS
+638 LATNVSSAS

-665 AVNNSTASGINSAST
+665 AVNNSTASGVNSASL

-685 SGENSIS
+685 TGENSIS
-692 TNISTATGVNSAA
+692 TNISTATGVNSVA
-705 LNNGN
+705 LNNGT
-710 ASGEGSVAMNYSKA
+710 ASGEGSAAMNYSKA

-730 AIGLGTIASGEYSL
+730 AIGLNTIASGEYSL
-744 SNGHETRANNH
+744 AQGHETRANNH
-755 DSHAEGYGTNASGD
+755 DSHAEGYGTNASKD

-789 QGSTTGTNATAAHAE
+789 QGSITGTNAIAAHAE

-841 DKRHNVVGIYHNG
+841 DNRHNVVGIYHNG
-854 DINIEGPNTTNHNT
+854 DINIEGQNTTNHNT
-868 GYFKTTVDGN
+868 GYFKTTVDGS
-878 HTEVVRGNYT
+878 HTEVVKGNYT
-888 QTIGTTGK
+888 QTIGTTSK

-908 TNRLNGTSD
+908 TNRFNGTSD
-917 TRITGA
+917 TRTTGA

-937 GFKSSYAYNNV
+937 GFKSSYAYDNV
-948 FNKVNKSSYNYIGEY
+948 FNKVNKSSYNYIGES

-969 KSISERSDTNVYLS
+969 GSISERSDTNVYLS

-1017 GQPVHGGTSVT
+1017 GQPVHGSTSVT

-1059 TNVTGSTNLTTGSLN
+1059 
-1074 ITSGSTNLDLNKT
+1074 I
-1087 HIHTTNELC
+1087 
-1096 IKSNT
+1096 
-1101 NTYFKG
+1101 
-1107 ATNTYLGK
+1107 
-1115 DQEGYKG
+1115 
-1122 TNFYVSSSNT
+1122 
-1132 GDLTSPNISLNAS
+1132 
-1145 TKYDE
+1145 
-1150 NVGNKS
+1150 
-1156 LTATGTLNEDITGVV
+1156 
-1171 TTTNRNNCNIY
+1171 
-1182 TYGNSY
+1182 
-1188 TYVHGN
+1188 
-1194 ITDTAEGERLVV
+1194 
-1206 TKGSINIHN
+1206 
-1215 LNNSNTYTSG
+1215 
-1225 NTYQY
+1225 
-1230 TSGNKTDTV
+1230 
-1239 SGTITINCNTI
+1239 
-1250 NENSTT
+1250 
-1256 SNKTTNTNNETVTG
+1256 
-1270 NSTTNVTGSTNL
+1270 NVTGSTNL

-1298 NKTHIHVTNDLC
+1298 NKTHIHITNELC

-1324 TYVGKD
+1324 TYIGKD

-1343 STLGDLTSP
+1343 TNTGDLTSP
-1352 SISLNASKKYDE
+1352 NISINASTKYDE
-1364 NIGNKSVIAKG
+1364 NIGNKSVTATG

-1385 TTTNRNNCNIYTYG
+1385 TKTNRNNYNIYTYG
-1399 NSYTYI
+1399 NSYTYV
-1405 HGNITDTAEGER
+1405 HGNITDTTEGER
-1417 LVVTKSNVNV
+1417 LVVTKSHVNV

-1454 GTRTNITNGN
+1454 GNRIDITNGN
-1464 VSTTNKANVS
+1464 VSVTNKTNVN
-1474 ITTRGAHTES
+1474 ITTGGTHTES
-1484 ITNERSFTVGKHDSL
+1484 ITNERSVTVGKHDSL

-1517 VVSGNINAYT
+1517 VISGNINAYT
-1527 DDTHDTRL
+1527 DDTYDTRL
-1535 HTRSTYV
+1535 HTRSSYI
-1542 ETVHTYIGDKTNTYI
+1542 ETVHAYIGDKTNTVI
-1557 SGNYSVGLGQGIKIS
+1557 NGNYSVGLGQGIKVS
-1572 SYTNVS
+1572 SNTNVS

-1603 AFWISQGTTA
+1603 AFWISQGNTA
-1613 GTNGVAYFSNNTYVY
+1613 GTNGVGYFSNNTYIY

-1634 GQYPNNKEDKSWSAV
+1634 GQYPNNKEDKSWSVA

-1693 TLHYTTQTFNNKENS
+1693 TLHYTTQTFNNAENS
-1708 WPIVKHQYVLPQAIP
+1708 WPTVKHQYVLPQAIP

-1766 VFKNDGSTYTLANI
+1766 VFKNDGSTTYTLANI

-1785 SITNIKVEYGF
+1785 SITNLKVEYGF

-1811 KNAEECKGA
+1811 KNAEECKGS
-1820 WGTTLPAVNTNSST
+1820 WGTTLPPVNTNSST
-1834 YTSPVLSGNESG
+1834 YTSPVLSGNG
-1846 NWSQICYETIYAA
+1846 SQICYETIYAA

-1874 SSNGSRHLGSIVPA
+1874 SSNGSKHLGSIVPA

-1913 AEADGLNIGVMKTKT
+1913 AEADGLNIDVMKTKT
-1928 TKDITKRSWE
+1928 TKDITGRSWT
-1938 IYYNSDSSHCF
+1938 INYTSDSSHCF
-1949 FMAYPAAFGNIA
+1949 FMAYPAAFGNIS

-1974 FLKVGAVNYTNGAGY
+1974 FINVGAVNYTNGAGF

>member
-46 VSYQIGA
+46 VSYQIGI

-59 NYYVGLITAVP
+59 NYYVGLITSVP

-81 HYTVDANGNKKLETI
+81 HYTVDANGNKVLETI

-108 TDKGRGTAKN
+108 TDKGRGTAQN

-170 TKSKTYANGLE
+170 IMSRKYADGLE
-181 CPDGVYF
+181 CPDGTYF

-211 AEGGGT
+211 AEGKLTKVNG
-217 TASGNYSHAEGDR
+217 E
-230 TMSAGTSTHAEG
+230 
-242 TNTSA
+242 
-247 YSIASH
+247 ASH
-253 AEGGGT
+253 VEGYNNT
-259 TASGNYSHAEGG
+259 VNALHAHGEGHQNIVS
-271 GTTASG
+271 AD
-277 EDSHAEGG
+277 DSHAEGKKNTVSG
-285 GTTASGPYSHA
+285 EYAHVEGYKNKVQSNAGHAEGTTTTVSAANAHT

-302 ANGDYSHAE
+302 
-311 GSRTM
+311 
-316 SAGTSTHAEGTY
+316 
-328 TSAYS
+328 
-333 IASHAEGYGTNASGD
+333 
-348 QSHAEGNTTKA
+348 
-359 TGANSHAEGNGTYA
+359 
-373 NGENSHA
+373 
-380 EGGGTLAYSIGS
+380 
-392 HAEGGGTTASGPYSH
+392 
-407 AEGGG
+407 
-412 TIASGH
+412 
-418 YSHAEGGGTTASGN
+418 
-432 QSHTEGYTTKA
+432 
-443 TGANSH
+443 
-449 AEGNSTKATGDQ
+449 
-461 SHAEGGGTTASGN
+461 
-474 QSHAEGNATKAT
+474 
-486 GANSHAEGIFT
+486 
-497 YVHSTAENSHAE
+497 VHSNADNSHAE

-540 AGGVNSFAHGV
+540 AGGVNSFAHGI
-551 KRTLASGANSIALVS
+551 KGTLASGANSIALVS
-566 GTASGSNSIAFTG
+566 GTASGDSSVAVKGTASGSNAIAFTG

-614 QGAIAETGQGAM
+614 QGSVAETGQGAM

-655 ASSASNTQSF
+655 TSSATNTQSF
-665 AVNNSTASGINSAST
+665 AVNNSTASGINSTST
-680 NKGNA
+680 NKGTA

-705 LNNGN
+705 LNNGT

-730 AIGLGTIASGEYSL
+730 AIGLNTIASGEYSF
-744 SNGHETRANNH
+744 SQGHETIANNH

-769 QSHAEG
+769 QSHTEG
-775 IVTTTNGLASHAEG
+775 IVTTTNGLSSHAEG
-789 QGSTTGTNATAAHAE
+789 QGSITGTNATAAHAE

-836 NGTAN
+836 NGTG
-841 DKRHNVVGIYHNG
+841 DDRRHNVVGIYHNG

-878 HTEVVRGNYT
+878 HTEVVKGNYT
-888 QTIGTTGK
+888 QTIGTATK

-908 TNRLNGTSD
+908 TNRFNGTSD
-917 TRITGA
+917 TRTTGA
-923 TYEGYGSTFISSVT
+923 TYEGYGSSFISSVT

-948 FNKVNKSSYNYIGEY
+948 FNKVNKSSYNYIEES
-963 LGTYVS
+963 LGTYA
-969 KSISERSDTNVYLS
+969 KGSITERADNNVYLS
-983 APKICIHGDTATDG
+983 APKICIHGDATKDG

-1028 TTIKGNTIN
+1028 TTIKGTTIN

-1051 ETVTGNST
+1051 ENVTGNST
-1059 TNVTGSTNLTTGSLN
+1059 IKVTGNTNLNTGSLN

-1087 HIHTTNELC
+1087 HIHVTNELC
-1096 IKSNT
+1096 IKSST
-1101 NTYFKG
+1101 DAYFKG
-1107 ATNTYLGK
+1107 AKNTFIGK
-1115 DQEGYKG
+1115 DQEGNKG
-1122 TNFYVSSSNT
+1122 TNFYVTST
-1132 GDLTSPNISLNAS
+1132 TKGDLTSPNISLNAS

-1150 NVGNKS
+1150 NIGNKS
-1156 LTATGTLNEDITGVV
+1156 VIATGTLTEDITGAV
-1171 TTTNRNNCNIY
+1171 TKINKDNYTSY
-1182 TYGNSY
+1182 TYENSY

-1194 ITDTAEGERLVV
+1194 ITDTVEGERLV
-1206 TKGSINIHN
+1206 I
-1215 LNNSNTYTSG
+1215 
-1225 NTYQY
+1225 
-1230 TSGNKTDTV
+1230 
-1239 SGTITINCNTI
+1239 
-1250 NENSTT
+1250 
-1256 SNKTTNTNNETVTG
+1256 
-1270 NSTTNVTGSTNL
+1270 
-1282 TTGSLNI
+1282 
-1289 TSGVTNLNL
+1289 
-1298 NKTHIHVTNDLC
+1298 
-1310 IKSSTNTYFKGATN
+1310 
-1324 TYVGKD
+1324 
-1330 QEGNKGTNFYVTS
+1330 
-1343 STLGDLTSP
+1343 
-1352 SISLNASKKYDE
+1352 
-1364 NIGNKSVIAKG
+1364 
-1375 TLTEDITGIV
+1375 
-1385 TTTNRNNCNIYTYG
+1385 
-1399 NSYTYI
+1399 
-1405 HGNITDTAEGER
+1405 
-1417 LVVTKSNVNV
+1417 TKSPVNI

-1442 QYTSSNKTDAVG
+1442 QYTNTNKTDAVH
-1454 GTRTNITNGN
+1454 GTRTNITDG
-1464 VSTTNKANVS
+1464 KVS
-1474 ITTRGAHTES
+1474 ITNKVNVNITTGGAHTES
-1484 ITNERSFTVGKHDSL
+1484 ITNERSVTVGKHDSL
-1499 IVNSGGRTEKITG
+1499 IVSSGGRTDKITG

-1535 HTRSTYV
+1535 NTRSAYI
-1542 ETVHTYIGDKTNTYI
+1542 ETVHTYIGDKTNTVI
-1557 SGNYSVGLGQGIKIS
+1557 NGNYSIGLGQGIKVS
-1572 SYTNVS
+1572 SNTNVS
-1578 TGKYNKDEAS
+1578 TGKFNKDEAS
-1588 YFAVGIGTSDTNRKN
+1588 YFVVGIGTSDTNRKN
-1603 AFWISQGTTA
+1603 AFWISQGNTA
-1613 GTNGVAYFSNNTYVY
+1613 GTNGVGYFSNNTYVY

-1663 KTVNDKFNTF
+1663 NTMNDKFDTF

-1708 WPIVKHQYVLPQAIP
+1708 WPTVKHQYVLPQAIP

-1757 IQISTGSWQ
+1757 IQISTGLWQ
-1766 VFKNDGSTYTLANI
+1766 VFKNDGTTYTLANI
-1780 KHQSN
+1780 KHQTN
-1785 SITNIKVEYGF
+1785 SITNLKVEYGF
-1796 KVKWSGTWKWTVNNQ
+1796 KVKWSGTWKWTVSNQ

-1834 YTSPVLSGNESG
+1834 YTSPVLSGNGTG

-1874 SSNGSRHLGSIVPA
+1874 SSNGTRHLGSIVPA

-1913 AEADGLNIGVMKTKT
+1913 AEADGLNIDVMKTKT
-1928 TKDITKRSWE
+1928 TKDITGKSWT
-1938 IYYNSDSSHCF
+1938 INYTSDSSHCF
-1949 FMAYPAAFGNIA
+1949 FMAYPAEFGNIS

-1989 TQQYYVYRSG
+1989 TQQYNVYRSG

>member
-46 VSYQIGA
+46 VSYQIGI

-108 TDKGRGTAKN
+108 TDKGRGTAQN

-198 DYTHNVATGIFSH
+198 DYTYNVATGNFSH
-211 AEGGGT
+211 AEGKLTKVNGE
-217 TASGNYSHAEGDR
+217 ASHVEGYSNTINALHAHAEGR
-230 TMSAGTSTHAEG
+230 G
-242 TNTSA
+242 NTVS
-247 YSIASH
+247 
-253 AEGGGT
+253 
-259 TASGNYSHAEGG
+259 ND
-271 GTTASG
+271 
-277 EDSHAEGG
+277 DSHAEGREN
-285 GTTASGPYSHA
+285 TVSGEHA
-296 EGNSTY
+296 HVEGYKNKVLLNS
-302 ANGDYSHAE
+302 G
-311 GSRTM
+311 
-316 SAGTSTHAEGTY
+316 HAEGT
-328 TSAYS
+328 TTTVFA
-333 IASHAEGYGTNASGD
+333 INA
-348 QSHAEGNTTKA
+348 
-359 TGANSHAEGNGTYA
+359 
-373 NGENSHA
+373 
-380 EGGGTLAYSIGS
+380 
-392 HAEGGGTTASGPYSH
+392 
-407 AEGGG
+407 
-412 TIASGH
+412 
-418 YSHAEGGGTTASGN
+418 
-432 QSHTEGYTTKA
+432 HTEGD
-443 TGANSH
+443 S
-449 AEGNSTKATGDQ
+449 
-461 SHAEGGGTTASGN
+461 
-474 QSHAEGNATKAT
+474 
-486 GANSHAEGIFT
+486 T
-497 YVHSTAENSHAE
+497 YVHIGADNSHAE

-525 SYANGKNSHSGGEAT
+525 SYANAKNSHSGGEAT
-540 AGGVNSFAHGV
+540 AGGFNSFAHGI
-551 KRTLASGANSIALVS
+551 KGTLASGVNSVALVS
-566 GTASGSNSIAFTG
+566 GTASGNSSVAVKGTASGSNAIAFTG

-602 GTAKS
+602 GTSKS
-607 TDSIAIG
+607 TDSVAIG

-655 ASSASNTQSF
+655 TSSASNTQSF
-665 AVNNSTASGINSAST
+665 AVNNSTASGVNSASL

-685 SGENSIS
+685 SAENSIS
-692 TNISTATGVNSAA
+692 TNISTATGVNSAS
-705 LNNGN
+705 LNKGN

-730 AIGLGTIASGEYSL
+730 AIGLNTIASGEYSL
-744 SNGHETRANNH
+744 AQGHESKANNH

-769 QSHAEG
+769 QSHTEG

-789 QGSTTGTNATAAHAE
+789 QGSITGTNATAAHVE

-841 DKRHNVVGIYHNG
+841 DNRHNVVGIYHNG

-868 GYFKTTVDGN
+868 GYFKTTVDGS
-878 HTEVVRGNYT
+878 HTEVVRGNYA

-908 TNRLNGTSD
+908 TNRFNGTSD
-917 TRITGA
+917 TRTTGA

-937 GFKSSYAYNNV
+937 GFKSSYAYNNA
-948 FNKVNKSSYNYIGEY
+948 FNKVNKSSYNYIGES

-983 APKICIHGDTATDG
+983 APKICIHGDTATNG

-1017 GQPVHGGTSVT
+1017 GQPVHSGTSVT
-1028 TTIKGNTIN
+1028 TTIKGTTIN

-1051 ETVTGNST
+1051 ET
-1059 TNVTGSTNLTTGSLN
+1059 
-1074 ITSGSTNLDLNKT
+1074 I
-1087 HIHTTNELC
+1087 
-1096 IKSNT
+1096 
-1101 NTYFKG
+1101 
-1107 ATNTYLGK
+1107 
-1115 DQEGYKG
+1115 
-1122 TNFYVSSSNT
+1122 
-1132 GDLTSPNISLNAS
+1132 
-1145 TKYDE
+1145 
-1150 NVGNKS
+1150 
-1156 LTATGTLNEDITGVV
+1156 
-1171 TTTNRNNCNIY
+1171 
-1182 TYGNSY
+1182 
-1188 TYVHGN
+1188 
-1194 ITDTAEGERLVV
+1194 
-1206 TKGSINIHN
+1206 
-1215 LNNSNTYTSG
+1215 
-1225 NTYQY
+1225 
-1230 TSGNKTDTV
+1230 
-1239 SGTITINCNTI
+1239 
-1250 NENSTT
+1250 
-1256 SNKTTNTNNETVTG
+1256 TG

-1298 NKTHIHVTNDLC
+1298 NKTHIHVTNELC

-1330 QEGNKGTNFYVTS
+1330 QEGNKGTNFYITS

-1352 SISLNASKKYDE
+1352 NISLNASTKYDE

-1375 TLTEDITGIV
+1375 TLTEDITGVV
-1385 TTTNRNNCNIYTYG
+1385 TTTNRNNYNVYTYG
-1399 NSYTYI
+1399 NSYTYV

-1454 GTRTNITNGN
+1454 GARTNITDGN
-1464 VSTTNKANVS
+1464 VITTNKANVS

-1499 IVNSGGRTEKITG
+1499 TVNSGGRTEKITG

-1535 HTRSTYV
+1535 HTRSTYI
-1542 ETVHTYIGDKTNTYI
+1542 ETVHTYIGDKTNTVI
-1557 SGNYSVGLGQGIKIS
+1557 NGNYSVGLGQGIKVS
-1572 SYTNVS
+1572 SNTNVS
-1578 TGKYNKDEAS
+1578 TGKFNKDEAS

-1603 AFWISQGTTA
+1603 AFWISQGNTT
-1613 GTNGVAYFSNNTYVY
+1613 GTNGVGYFSNNTYVY
-1628 GNTYDP
+1628 GNSYDP

-1663 KTVNDKFNTF
+1663 KTINDKFNTF

-1693 TLHYTTQTFNNKENS
+1693 TLHYTTQTFNNAENS
-1708 WPIVKHQYVLPQAIP
+1708 WPTVKHQYVLPQAIP

-1766 VFKNDGSTYTLANI
+1766 VFKNDGSSTYTLANI

-1796 KVKWSGTWKWTVNNQ
+1796 KVKWSGTWKWTVSNQ

-1820 WGTTLPAVNTNSST
+1820 WGTTLPPVNTNSST

-1913 AEADGLNIGVMKTKT
+1913 AEADGLNIGIMKTKT
-1928 TKDITKRSWE
+1928 TKDITGKSWT
-1938 IYYNSDSSHCF
+1938 INYTSDSSHCF
-1949 FMAYPAAFGNIA
+1949 FMAYPAAFGNIS

-1974 FLKVGAVNYTNGAGY
+1974 FIKVGAVNYTNGAGF

>member
-211 AEGGGT
+211 AEGRGT
-217 TASGNYSHAEGDR
+217 TASGN
-230 TMSAGTSTHAEG
+230 
-242 TNTSA
+242 
-247 YSIASH
+247 
-253 AEGGGT
+253 
-259 TASGNYSHAEGG
+259 
-271 GTTASG
+271 
-277 EDSHAEGG
+277 
-285 GTTASGPYSHA
+285 
-296 EGNSTY
+296 
-302 ANGDYSHAE
+302 
-311 GSRTM
+311 
-316 SAGTSTHAEGTY
+316 
-328 TSAYS
+328 
-333 IASHAEGYGTNASGD
+333 
-348 QSHAEGNTTKA
+348 
-359 TGANSHAEGNGTYA
+359 
-373 NGENSHA
+373 
-380 EGGGTLAYSIGS
+380 
-392 HAEGGGTTASGPYSH
+392 
-407 AEGGG
+407 
-412 TIASGH
+412 
-418 YSHAEGGGTTASGN
+418 
-432 QSHTEGYTTKA
+432 
-443 TGANSH
+443 
-449 AEGNSTKATGDQ
+449 Q
-461 SHAEGGGTTASGN
+461 SHAEGGGTTASGSC
-474 QSHAEGNATKAT
+474 SHAEGVGTTANGYSSHTEGNATIVSAVN
-486 GANSHAEGIFT
+486 AHAEGNST

-525 SYANGKNSHSGGEAT
+525 SYANGENSHSGGEAT

-551 KRTLASGANSIALVS
+551 KGTLASGSNSIALVS
-566 GTASGSNSIAFTG
+566 GTASGYSSVAIKGTASGTNSIALTG
-579 TASGNSSISLDGT
+579 TASGSNSIALSGTASGIGSISLDGT
-592 ASGSNSVSIQ
+592 ASGIGSVSIQ

-1115 DQEGYKG
+1115 DQEGNKG
-1122 TNFYVSSSNT
+1122 TNFYVTSSNT

>member
-46 VSYQIGA
+46 VSYQIGI

-59 NYYVGLITAVP
+59 NYYVGLITSVP

-81 HYTVDANGNKKLETI
+81 HYTVDANGNKVLETI

-108 TDKGRGTAKN
+108 TDKGRGTAQN

-170 TKSKTYANGLE
+170 IMSRKYADGLE
-181 CPDGVYF
+181 CPDGTYF

-198 DYTHNVATGIFSH
+198 DYTYNVATGNFSH
-211 AEGGGT
+211 AEGKLTKVNGE
-217 TASGNYSHAEGDR
+217 ASHVEGYNNTVNALHAHGEGHQNIV
-230 TMSAGTSTHAEG
+230 SAD
-242 TNTSA
+242 
-247 YSIASH
+247 ASH
-253 AEGGGT
+253 AEGRENT
-259 TASGNYSHAEGG
+259 VSGEYAHVEGYKNKVQSNAGHAEG
-271 GTTASG
+271 TT
-277 EDSHAEGG
+277 
-285 GTTASGPYSHA
+285 TTVSAANAHT

-302 ANGDYSHAE
+302 
-311 GSRTM
+311 
-316 SAGTSTHAEGTY
+316 
-328 TSAYS
+328 
-333 IASHAEGYGTNASGD
+333 
-348 QSHAEGNTTKA
+348 
-359 TGANSHAEGNGTYA
+359 
-373 NGENSHA
+373 
-380 EGGGTLAYSIGS
+380 
-392 HAEGGGTTASGPYSH
+392 
-407 AEGGG
+407 
-412 TIASGH
+412 
-418 YSHAEGGGTTASGN
+418 
-432 QSHTEGYTTKA
+432 
-443 TGANSH
+443 
-449 AEGNSTKATGDQ
+449 
-461 SHAEGGGTTASGN
+461 
-474 QSHAEGNATKAT
+474 
-486 GANSHAEGIFT
+486 
-497 YVHSTAENSHAE
+497 VHSNADNSHAE

-540 AGGVNSFAHGV
+540 AGGVNSFAHGI
-551 KRTLASGANSIALVS
+551 KGTLASGANSIALVS
-566 GTASGSNSIAFTG
+566 GTASGDSSVAVKGTASGSNAIAFTG

-614 QGAIAETGQGAM
+614 QGSVAETGQGAM

-655 ASSASNTQSF
+655 TSSATNTQSF
-665 AVNNSTASGINSAST
+665 AVNNSTASGINSTST
-680 NKGNA
+680 NKGTA

-705 LNNGN
+705 LNNGT

-724 TGKGSV
+724 TGKDSV
-730 AIGLGTIASGEYSL
+730 AIGLNTIASGEYSF
-744 SNGHETRANNH
+744 SQGHETRANNH

-769 QSHAEG
+769 QSHTEG
-775 IVTTTNGLASHAEG
+775 IVTTTNGLSSHAEG
-789 QGSTTGTNATAAHAE
+789 QGSITGTNATAAHAE

-836 NGTAN
+836 NGTG
-841 DKRHNVVGIYHNG
+841 DDRRHNVVGIYHNG

-878 HTEVVRGNYT
+878 HTEVVKGNYT
-888 QTIGTTGK
+888 QTIGTATK

-908 TNRLNGTSD
+908 TNRFNGTSD
-917 TRITGA
+917 TRTTGA
-923 TYEGYGSTFISSVT
+923 TYEGYGSSFISSVT

-948 FNKVNKSSYNYIGEY
+948 FNKVNKSSYNYIEES
-963 LGTYVS
+963 LGTYA
-969 KSISERSDTNVYLS
+969 KGSITERADNNVYLS
-983 APKICIHGDTATDG
+983 APKICIHGDATKDG

-1028 TTIKGNTIN
+1028 TTIKGTTIN

-1051 ETVTGNST
+1051 ENVTGNST
-1059 TNVTGSTNLTTGSLN
+1059 IKVTGNTNLNTGSLN

-1087 HIHTTNELC
+1087 HIHVTNELC
-1096 IKSNT
+1096 IKSST
-1101 NTYFKG
+1101 DAYFKG
-1107 ATNTYLGK
+1107 AKNTFIGK
-1115 DQEGYKG
+1115 DQEGNKG
-1122 TNFYVSSSNT
+1122 TNFYVTST
-1132 GDLTSPNISLNAS
+1132 TKGDLTSPNISLNAS

-1150 NVGNKS
+1150 NIGNKS
-1156 LTATGTLNEDITGVV
+1156 VIATGTLTEDITGAV
-1171 TTTNRNNCNIY
+1171 TKINKDNYTSY
-1182 TYGNSY
+1182 TYENSY

-1194 ITDTAEGERLVV
+1194 ITDTVEGERLV
-1206 TKGSINIHN
+1206 I
-1215 LNNSNTYTSG
+1215 
-1225 NTYQY
+1225 
-1230 TSGNKTDTV
+1230 
-1239 SGTITINCNTI
+1239 
-1250 NENSTT
+1250 
-1256 SNKTTNTNNETVTG
+1256 
-1270 NSTTNVTGSTNL
+1270 
-1282 TTGSLNI
+1282 
-1289 TSGVTNLNL
+1289 
-1298 NKTHIHVTNDLC
+1298 
-1310 IKSSTNTYFKGATN
+1310 
-1324 TYVGKD
+1324 
-1330 QEGNKGTNFYVTS
+1330 
-1343 STLGDLTSP
+1343 
-1352 SISLNASKKYDE
+1352 
-1364 NIGNKSVIAKG
+1364 
-1375 TLTEDITGIV
+1375 
-1385 TTTNRNNCNIYTYG
+1385 
-1399 NSYTYI
+1399 
-1405 HGNITDTAEGER
+1405 
-1417 LVVTKSNVNV
+1417 TKSPVNI

-1442 QYTSSNKTDAVG
+1442 QYTNTNKTDAVH
-1454 GTRTNITNGN
+1454 GTRTNITDGK
-1464 VSTTNKANVS
+1464 VSITNKANVN
-1474 ITTRGAHTES
+1474 ITTGGAHTES
-1484 ITNERSFTVGKHDSL
+1484 ITNERSVTVGKHDSL
-1499 IVNSGGRTEKITG
+1499 IVSSGGRTDKITG

-1535 HTRSTYV
+1535 NTRSAYI
-1542 ETVHTYIGDKTNTYI
+1542 ETVHTYIGDKTNTVI
-1557 SGNYSVGLGQGIKIS
+1557 NGNYSIGLGQGIKVS
-1572 SYTNVS
+1572 SNTNVS
-1578 TGKYNKDEAS
+1578 TGKFNKDEAS
-1588 YFAVGIGTSDTNRKN
+1588 YFVVGIGTSDTNRKN
-1603 AFWISQGTTA
+1603 AFWISQGNTA
-1613 GTNGVAYFSNNTYVY
+1613 GTNGVGYFSNNTYVY

-1663 KTVNDKFNTF
+1663 NTMNDKFDIF

-1708 WPIVKHQYVLPQAIP
+1708 WPTVKHQYVLPQAIP

-1766 VFKNDGSTYTLANI
+1766 VFKNDGTTYTLANI
-1780 KHQSN
+1780 KHQTN
-1785 SITNIKVEYGF
+1785 SITNLKVEYGF
-1796 KVKWSGTWKWTVNNQ
+1796 KVKWSGTWKWTVSNQ

-1834 YTSPVLSGNESG
+1834 YTSPVLSGNGIG

-1874 SSNGSRHLGSIVPA
+1874 SSNGTRHLGSIVPA

-1893 RSCSVSWATYRL
+1893 RSCSVNWATYRL

-1913 AEADGLNIGVMKTKT
+1913 AEADGLNIDVMKTKT
-1928 TKDITKRSWE
+1928 TKDITGKSWT
-1938 IYYNSDSSHCF
+1938 INYTSDSSHCF
-1949 FMAYPAAFGNIA
+1949 FMAYPVEFGNIS

-1989 TQQYYVYRSG
+1989 TQQYNVYRSG

>member
-198 DYTHNVATGIFSH
+198 DYTHNVATGNFSH
-211 AEGGGT
+211 SEGKQ
-217 TASGNYSHAEGDR
+217 
-230 TMSAGTSTHAEG
+230 
-242 TNTSA
+242 NTV
-247 YSIASH
+247 
-253 AEGGGT
+253 
-259 TASGNYSHAEGG
+259 N
-271 GTTASG
+271 G
-277 EDSHAEGG
+277 E
-285 GTTASGPYSHA
+285 
-296 EGNSTY
+296 
-302 ANGDYSHAE
+302 
-311 GSRTM
+311 
-316 SAGTSTHAEGTY
+316 
-328 TSAYS
+328 
-333 IASHAEGYGTNASGD
+333 ASHAEGYGNTINAIHAHAEGHTNTISADDSHAEGQGNSVSGEYAHVEGYHTNVL
-348 QSHAEGNTTKA
+348 SNAGHAEGNTTIVSA
-359 TGANSHAEGNGTYA
+359 VNA
-373 NGENSHA
+373 
-380 EGGGTLAYSIGS
+380 
-392 HAEGGGTTASGPYSH
+392 
-407 AEGGG
+407 
-412 TIASGH
+412 
-418 YSHAEGGGTTASGN
+418 
-432 QSHTEGYTTKA
+432 
-443 TGANSH
+443 H
-449 AEGNSTKATGDQ
+449 AEGNS
-461 SHAEGGGTTASGN
+461 
-474 QSHAEGNATKAT
+474 
-486 GANSHAEGIFT
+486 T

-551 KRTLASGANSIALVS
+551 KGTLASGVNSIALVS

-607 TDSIAIG
+607 TDSVAIG
-614 QGAIAETGQGAM
+614 QGSIAETGQGAM

-638 LATNASSAS
+638 LATNTSSAS

-655 ASSASNTQSF
+655 ASSATNTQSF
-665 AVNNSTASGINSAST
+665 AVNNSTASGINSTST
-680 NKGNA
+680 NKGTA

-769 QSHAEG
+769 QSHTEG

-789 QGSTTGTNATAAHAE
+789 QGSITGTNATAAHAE

-836 NGTAN
+836 NGTSN

-868 GYFKTTVDGN
+868 GYFKTTVDGS

-1059 TNVTGSTNLTTGSLN
+1059 
-1074 ITSGSTNLDLNKT
+1074 I
-1087 HIHTTNELC
+1087 
-1096 IKSNT
+1096 
-1101 NTYFKG
+1101 
-1107 ATNTYLGK
+1107 
-1115 DQEGYKG
+1115 
-1122 TNFYVSSSNT
+1122 
-1132 GDLTSPNISLNAS
+1132 
-1145 TKYDE
+1145 
-1150 NVGNKS
+1150 
-1156 LTATGTLNEDITGVV
+1156 
-1171 TTTNRNNCNIY
+1171 
-1182 TYGNSY
+1182 
-1188 TYVHGN
+1188 
-1194 ITDTAEGERLVV
+1194 
-1206 TKGSINIHN
+1206 
-1215 LNNSNTYTSG
+1215 
-1225 NTYQY
+1225 
-1230 TSGNKTDTV
+1230 
-1239 SGTITINCNTI
+1239 
-1250 NENSTT
+1250 
-1256 SNKTTNTNNETVTG
+1256 
-1270 NSTTNVTGSTNL
+1270 NVTGSTNL

-1324 TYVGKD
+1324 TYLGKD

-1352 SISLNASKKYDE
+1352 NISLNASTKYDE

-1399 NSYTYI
+1399 NSYTYV

-1442 QYTSSNKTDAVG
+1442 QYTSANKTDTVG
-1454 GTRTNITNGN
+1454 GARTNITDGN

-1512 EKITQ
+1512 ENITQ
-1517 VVSGNINAYT
+1517 VVSGNINSYT

-1634 GQYPNNKEDKSWSAV
+1634 SQYPNNKEDKSWSAV
-1649 VTYNMYRNSYTYLY
+1649 VTYNMYRNSYTHLY
-1663 KTVNDKFNTF
+1663 NTIDDKFATF

-1679 TKSIDPFTYTPVSY
+1679 TYSIDGLTYTPTTNVLHWKTQIFDKANNNWPKQSY
-1693 TLHYTTQTFNNKENS
+1693 SFTFTQANHTN
-1708 WPIVKHQYVLPQAIP
+1708 
-1723 GALENDNSGMAGLMS
+1723 AGVMS
-1738 ARDKA
+1738 AEDKR
-1743 RLDSIW
+1743 RLDSIKGFTYNNGNTH
-1749 EGDKQIAG
+1749 EYNFNENHTKGDNLHSFHINTDGTIGYTGWTQGFKYTNNASTVTLSYTHYTGNNSSINIPVLNDGNTINQGSANASKAG
-1757 IQISTGSWQ
+1757 IVTADQYNKIVSRLTYLEKWCMWQ
-1766 VFKNDGSTYTLANI
+1766 SGLPNNKSTYI
-1780 KHQSN
+1780 
-1785 SITNIKVEYGF
+1785 
-1796 KVKWSGTWKWTVNNQ
+1796 WSGTLSQFNSLTSKPEN
-1811 KNAEECKGA
+1811 
-1820 WGTTLPAVNTNSST
+1820 TTF
-1834 YTSPVLSGNESG
+1834 
-1846 NWSQICYETIYAA
+1846 
-1859 KRGLIISGY
+1859 IIS
-1868 PDDYAA
+1868 
-1874 SSNGSRHLGSIVPA
+1874 N
-1888 SGKDN
+1888 
-1893 RSCSVSWATYRL
+1893 
-1905 LFYGMCTQ
+1905 
-1913 AEADGLNIGVMKTKT
+1913 
-1928 TKDITKRSWE
+1928 
-1938 IYYNSDSSHCF
+1938 
-1949 FMAYPAAFGNIA
+1949 
-1961 TIKKNGVEIITSS
+1961 
-1974 FLKVGAVNYTNGAGY
+1974 
-1989 TQQYYVYRSG
+1989 
-1999 VGAAGMSIT
+1999 
-2008 IS
+2008 

>member
-108 TDKGRGTAKN
+108 TDKGRGTAQN

-198 DYTHNVATGIFSH
+198 DYTHNVATGNFSH
-211 AEGGGT
+211 SEGKQ
-217 TASGNYSHAEGDR
+217 
-230 TMSAGTSTHAEG
+230 
-242 TNTSA
+242 NTV
-247 YSIASH
+247 
-253 AEGGGT
+253 
-259 TASGNYSHAEGG
+259 N
-271 GTTASG
+271 G
-277 EDSHAEGG
+277 E
-285 GTTASGPYSHA
+285 
-296 EGNSTY
+296 
-302 ANGDYSHAE
+302 
-311 GSRTM
+311 
-316 SAGTSTHAEGTY
+316 
-328 TSAYS
+328 
-333 IASHAEGYGTNASGD
+333 ASHAEGYGNTINAIHAHAEGHTNTISADDSHAEGQGNSVSGEYAHVEGYHTNVL
-348 QSHAEGNTTKA
+348 SNAGHAEGNTTIVSA
-359 TGANSHAEGNGTYA
+359 VNA
-373 NGENSHA
+373 
-380 EGGGTLAYSIGS
+380 
-392 HAEGGGTTASGPYSH
+392 
-407 AEGGG
+407 
-412 TIASGH
+412 
-418 YSHAEGGGTTASGN
+418 
-432 QSHTEGYTTKA
+432 
-443 TGANSH
+443 H
-449 AEGNSTKATGDQ
+449 AEGNS
-461 SHAEGGGTTASGN
+461 
-474 QSHAEGNATKAT
+474 
-486 GANSHAEGIFT
+486 T

-551 KRTLASGANSIALVS
+551 KGTLASGVNSIALVS

-607 TDSIAIG
+607 TDSVAIG

-655 ASSASNTQSF
+655 ASSATNTQSF

-744 SNGHETRANNH
+744 SQGHETRANNH
-755 DSHAEGYGTNASGD
+755 DSHAEGYGTNASKD

-775 IVTTTNGLASHAEG
+775 IVTTTNGLASHTEG
-789 QGSTTGTNATAAHAE
+789 QGSITGANATAAHAE

-868 GYFKTTVDGN
+868 GYFKTTVDGS

-888 QTIGTTGK
+888 QTIGTASK

-1059 TNVTGSTNLTTGSLN
+1059 INVTGSTNLTTGSLN
-1074 ITSGSTNLDLNKT
+1074 VTSGVTNLNLNKT
-1087 HIHTTNELC
+1087 HIHVTNELC
-1096 IKSNT
+1096 IKSST

-1115 DQEGYKG
+1115 DQEGNKG
-1122 TNFYVSSSNT
+1122 TNFYVTSSNT

-1156 LTATGTLNEDITGVV
+1156 FTATGTLNEDITGVV

-1206 TKGSINIHN
+1206 TK
-1215 LNNSNTYTSG
+1215 
-1225 NTYQY
+1225 
-1230 TSGNKTDTV
+1230 
-1239 SGTITINCNTI
+1239 
-1250 NENSTT
+1250 
-1256 SNKTTNTNNETVTG
+1256 
-1270 NSTTNVTGSTNL
+1270 
-1282 TTGSLNI
+1282 
-1289 TSGVTNLNL
+1289 
-1298 NKTHIHVTNDLC
+1298 
-1310 IKSSTNTYFKGATN
+1310 
-1324 TYVGKD
+1324 
-1330 QEGNKGTNFYVTS
+1330 
-1343 STLGDLTSP
+1343 
-1352 SISLNASKKYDE
+1352 
-1364 NIGNKSVIAKG
+1364 
-1375 TLTEDITGIV
+1375 
-1385 TTTNRNNCNIYTYG
+1385 
-1399 NSYTYI
+1399 
-1405 HGNITDTAEGER
+1405 
-1417 LVVTKSNVNV
+1417 SNVNV

-1442 QYTSSNKTDAVG
+1442 QYTSANKTDAVG
-1454 GTRTNITNGN
+1454 GTRTNITDGN

-1499 IVNSGGRTEKITG
+1499 TVSSGGRTEKITG

-1542 ETVHTYIGDKTNTYI
+1542 ETVHTYIGDKANTYI
-1557 SGNYSVGLGQGIKIS
+1557 SGNYSVGLGQGIKVS
-1572 SYTNVS
+1572 SNTNVS

-1588 YFAVGIGTSDTNRKN
+1588 YFAVGIGISDTNRKN

-1634 GQYPNNKEDKSWSAV
+1634 SQYPNNKEDKSWSAV

-1708 WPIVKHQYVLPQAIP
+1708 WPIVKHQYVLSQAIP

-1766 VFKNDGSTYTLANI
+1766 VFKNDGSTTYTLANI

-1785 SITNIKVEYGF
+1785 SITNLKVEYGF

-1834 YTSPVLSGNESG
+1834 YTSPVLGDNGSG

-1913 AEADGLNIGVMKTKT
+1913 AEADGLNIDIMKTKT
-1928 TKDITKRSWE
+1928 TKDITGKSWT
-1938 IYYNSDSSHCF
+1938 INYTSDSSHCF
-1949 FMAYPAAFGNIA
+1949 FMAYPAAFGNIS

-1989 TQQYYVYRSG
+1989 TQQYNVYRSG

>member
-46 VSYQIGA
+46 VSYQIGV

-108 TDKGRGTAKN
+108 TDKGRGTAQN

-198 DYTHNVATGIFSH
+198 DYTYNVATGDFSH
-211 AEGGGT
+211 SEGKQ
-217 TASGNYSHAEGDR
+217 
-230 TMSAGTSTHAEG
+230 
-242 TNTSA
+242 NTV
-247 YSIASH
+247 
-253 AEGGGT
+253 
-259 TASGNYSHAEGG
+259 N
-271 GTTASG
+271 G
-277 EDSHAEGG
+277 E
-285 GTTASGPYSHA
+285 
-296 EGNSTY
+296 
-302 ANGDYSHAE
+302 
-311 GSRTM
+311 
-316 SAGTSTHAEGTY
+316 
-328 TSAYS
+328 
-333 IASHAEGYGTNASGD
+333 ASHAEGYGNTINAIHAHAEGHTNTVSADDSHAEGQGNSVSGEYAHAEGYHNNVL
-348 QSHAEGNTTKA
+348 SNAGHAEGNTTTVSA
-359 TGANSHAEGNGTYA
+359 VNA
-373 NGENSHA
+373 
-380 EGGGTLAYSIGS
+380 
-392 HAEGGGTTASGPYSH
+392 
-407 AEGGG
+407 
-412 TIASGH
+412 
-418 YSHAEGGGTTASGN
+418 
-432 QSHTEGYTTKA
+432 HTEGK
-443 TGANSH
+443 S
-449 AEGNSTKATGDQ
+449 
-461 SHAEGGGTTASGN
+461 
-474 QSHAEGNATKAT
+474 
-486 GANSHAEGIFT
+486 T

-509 GTGSYTKG
+509 GIGSYTKG
-517 VNAHAENS
+517 ANAHAENS

-540 AGGVNSFAHGV
+540 AGGVNSFAHGI
-551 KRTLASGANSIALVS
+551 KGTLASGVNSVAFVS
-566 GTASGSNSIAFTG
+566 GTASGNSSVAIKGTASGSNSIAFTG
-579 TASGNSSISLDGT
+579 TASGENSISLDGT

-607 TDSIAIG
+607 TDSVAIG

-626 ALIKGHATGQQS
+626 GLIKGHATGQQS
-638 LATNASSAS
+638 LAANASSAS

-680 NKGNA
+680 NKGTA

-692 TNISTATGVNSAA
+692 TNISTATGINSAA

-730 AIGLGTIASGEYSL
+730 AIGLNTIASGEYSL

-755 DSHAEGYGTNASGD
+755 DSHAEGYGTNASGN
-769 QSHAEG
+769 QSHTEG

-789 QGSTTGTNATAAHAE
+789 QGSITGTNATAAHVE

-836 NGTAN
+836 NGTSN
-841 DKRHNVVGIYHNG
+841 GNRHNVVGIYHNG

-868 GYFKTTVDGN
+868 GYFKTTVDGS

-908 TNRLNGTSD
+908 TNRFNGTSD
-917 TRITGA
+917 TRTTGA
-923 TYEGYGSTFISSVT
+923 TYEGYGSTFISTTKGAKYIYSYSTTYIHSSSNVT
-937 GFKSSYAYNNV
+937 NTTAGTRTNITDGYVSET
-948 FNKVNKSSYNYIGEY
+948 NKSSI
-963 LGTYVS
+963 GTY
-969 KSISERSDTNVYLS
+969 T
-983 APKICIHGDTATDG
+983 T
-997 TYVDI
+997 
-1002 SSDVSYVYGRRHTYI
+1002 
-1017 GQPVHGGTSVT
+1017 GTS
-1028 TTIKGNTIN
+1028 
-1037 ENSTTSNKT
+1037 
-1046 TNTNN
+1046 
-1051 ETVTGNST
+1051 
-1059 TNVTGSTNLTTGSLN
+1059 
-1074 ITSGSTNLDLNKT
+1074 
-1087 HIHTTNELC
+1087 
-1096 IKSNT
+1096 
-1101 NTYFKG
+1101 
-1107 ATNTYLGK
+1107 
-1115 DQEGYKG
+1115 
-1122 TNFYVSSSNT
+1122 
-1132 GDLTSPNISLNAS
+1132 
-1145 TKYDE
+1145 
-1150 NVGNKS
+1150 
-1156 LTATGTLNEDITGVV
+1156 
-1171 TTTNRNNCNIY
+1171 
-1182 TYGNSY
+1182 
-1188 TYVHGN
+1188 
-1194 ITDTAEGERLVV
+1194 
-1206 TKGSINIHN
+1206 
-1215 LNNSNTYTSG
+1215 
-1225 NTYQY
+1225 
-1230 TSGNKTDTV
+1230 
-1239 SGTITINCNTI
+1239 
-1250 NENSTT
+1250 
-1256 SNKTTNTNNETVTG
+1256 
-1270 NSTTNVTGSTNL
+1270 
-1282 TTGSLNI
+1282 
-1289 TSGVTNLNL
+1289 
-1298 NKTHIHVTNDLC
+1298 
-1310 IKSSTNTYFKGATN
+1310 
-1324 TYVGKD
+1324 
-1330 QEGNKGTNFYVTS
+1330 
-1343 STLGDLTSP
+1343 
-1352 SISLNASKKYDE
+1352 
-1364 NIGNKSVIAKG
+1364 
-1375 TLTEDITGIV
+1375 
-1385 TTTNRNNCNIYTYG
+1385 
-1399 NSYTYI
+1399 
-1405 HGNITDTAEGER
+1405 
-1417 LVVTKSNVNV
+1417 
-1427 HNLSNSTTSTSGNTY
+1427 Y

-1454 GTRTNITNGN
+1454 GTRTNITDGYVSETNKSSIGTYTTGTSYQYTSSNKTDAVGGTRTNITVGN
-1464 VSTTNKANVS
+1464 VNV
-1474 ITTRGAHTES
+1474 TTRGAHTES

-1499 IVNSGGRTEKITG
+1499 TVSSGGRTEKITG

-1535 HTRSTYV
+1535 HTRSTYI
-1542 ETVHTYIGDKTNTYI
+1542 ETVHTYIGNKTNTYI
-1557 SGNYSVGLGQGIKIS
+1557 SGNYSVGLGQGIKVS
-1572 SYTNVS
+1572 SNTNVS
-1578 TGKYNKDEAS
+1578 TGKFNKDEAS

-1613 GTNGVAYFSNNTYVY
+1613 GTNGVGYFSNNTYVY

-1634 GQYPNNKEDKSWSAV
+1634 SQYPNNKEDKSWSVA
-1649 VTYNMYRNSYTYLY
+1649 VTYNMYRNSYAYLY
-1663 KTVNDKFNTF
+1663 KTMNDKFDTF
-1673 GTGTYF
+1673 GTSTYF

-1708 WPIVKHQYVLPQAIP
+1708 WPTVKHQYVLSQAIP

-1766 VFKNDGSTYTLANI
+1766 VFKDDGSTYTLANI

-1785 SITNIKVEYGF
+1785 SITNLKVEYGF

-1834 YTSPVLSGNESG
+1834 YTSPVLSGNGTG

-1913 AEADGLNIGVMKTKT
+1913 AEADGLKIDVMKTKT
-1928 TKDITKRSWE
+1928 TKDITGKSWT
-1938 IYYNSDSSHCF
+1938 INYTSDSSHCF

>member
-46 VSYQIGA
+46 VSYQIGI

-108 TDKGRGTAKN
+108 TDKGRGTAQN

-198 DYTHNVATGIFSH
+198 DYTHNVATGNFSH
-211 AEGGGT
+211 SEGKQ
-217 TASGNYSHAEGDR
+217 
-230 TMSAGTSTHAEG
+230 
-242 TNTSA
+242 NTV
-247 YSIASH
+247 
-253 AEGGGT
+253 
-259 TASGNYSHAEGG
+259 N
-271 GTTASG
+271 G
-277 EDSHAEGG
+277 E
-285 GTTASGPYSHA
+285 
-296 EGNSTY
+296 
-302 ANGDYSHAE
+302 
-311 GSRTM
+311 
-316 SAGTSTHAEGTY
+316 
-328 TSAYS
+328 
-333 IASHAEGYGTNASGD
+333 ASHAEGYGNTINAIHAHAEGHTNTVSADDSHAEGQGNSVSGEYAHAEGYKNKV
-348 QSHAEGNTTKA
+348 QSNAGHAEGNTTIVSSVNA
-359 TGANSHAEGNGTYA
+359 
-373 NGENSHA
+373 
-380 EGGGTLAYSIGS
+380 
-392 HAEGGGTTASGPYSH
+392 
-407 AEGGG
+407 
-412 TIASGH
+412 
-418 YSHAEGGGTTASGN
+418 
-432 QSHTEGYTTKA
+432 
-443 TGANSH
+443 H
-449 AEGNSTKATGDQ
+449 AEGNS
-461 SHAEGGGTTASGN
+461 
-474 QSHAEGNATKAT
+474 
-486 GANSHAEGIFT
+486 T

-509 GTGSYTKG
+509 GIGSYTKG
-517 VNAHAENS
+517 ANAHAENS

-540 AGGVNSFAHGV
+540 AGGVNSFAHGI
-551 KRTLASGANSIALVS
+551 KGTLASGVNSVAFVSGTASGSNSIAFDGTAS
-566 GTASGSNSIAFTG
+566 GSSSIAMKGTASGSNSIAFTG
-579 TASGNSSISLDGT
+579 TASGENSISLDGT

-607 TDSIAIG
+607 TDSVAIG

-626 ALIKGHATGQQS
+626 GLIKGHATGQQS

-655 ASSASNTQSF
+655 ASSATNTQSF
-665 AVNNSTASGINSAST
+665 AVNNSTASGMNSAST
-680 NKGNA
+680 NKGTA

-692 TNISTATGVNSAA
+692 TNISTATGVNSAS

-730 AIGLGTIASGEYSL
+730 AIGLSTIASGEYSL
-744 SNGHETRANNH
+744 SQGHETRANNH

-769 QSHAEG
+769 QSHTEG

-868 GYFKTTVDGN
+868 GYFKTTVDGS

-908 TNRLNGTSD
+908 TNRFNGTSD

-1074 ITSGSTNLDLNKT
+1074 ITSG
-1087 HIHTTNELC
+1087 
-1096 IKSNT
+1096 
-1101 NTYFKG
+1101 
-1107 ATNTYLGK
+1107 
-1115 DQEGYKG
+1115 
-1122 TNFYVSSSNT
+1122 
-1132 GDLTSPNISLNAS
+1132 
-1145 TKYDE
+1145 
-1150 NVGNKS
+1150 
-1156 LTATGTLNEDITGVV
+1156 
-1171 TTTNRNNCNIY
+1171 
-1182 TYGNSY
+1182 
-1188 TYVHGN
+1188 
-1194 ITDTAEGERLVV
+1194 
-1206 TKGSINIHN
+1206 
-1215 LNNSNTYTSG
+1215 
-1225 NTYQY
+1225 
-1230 TSGNKTDTV
+1230 
-1239 SGTITINCNTI
+1239 
-1250 NENSTT
+1250 
-1256 SNKTTNTNNETVTG
+1256 
-1270 NSTTNVTGSTNL
+1270 
-1282 TTGSLNI
+1282 
-1289 TSGVTNLNL
+1289 VTNLNL
-1298 NKTHIHVTNDLC
+1298 NKTHIHVTNELC

-1343 STLGDLTSP
+1343 SALGDLTSP
-1352 SISLNASKKYDE
+1352 NISLNASTKYDE

-1385 TTTNRNNCNIYTYG
+1385 TTTNRNNYNVYTYG
-1399 NSYTYI
+1399 NSYTYV

-1442 QYTSSNKTDAVG
+1442 QYTSANKTDAVG
-1454 GTRTNITNGN
+1454 GTRTNITDGN

-1499 IVNSGGRTEKITG
+1499 TVSSGGRTEKITG

-1517 VVSGNINAYT
+1517 VILGNINAYT
-1527 DDTHDTRL
+1527 DDYHDTRL

-1542 ETVHTYIGDKTNTYI
+1542 ETVHTYIGDKTNTVI
-1557 SGNYSVGLGQGIKIS
+1557 NGNYSVGLGQGIKVS
-1572 SYTNVS
+1572 SNTNVS

-1588 YFAVGIGTSDTNRKN
+1588 YFAVGIGTSNTNRKN

-1613 GTNGVAYFSNNTYVY
+1613 GTNGVGYFSNNTYIY

-1634 GQYPNNKEDKSWSAV
+1634 SQYPNNKEDKSWSVA

-1663 KTVNDKFNTF
+1663 KTMNDKFDTF

-1708 WPIVKHQYVLPQAIP
+1708 WPTVKHQYVLPQAIP

-1766 VFKNDGSTYTLANI
+1766 VFKDDGSTYTLANI

-1785 SITNIKVEYGF
+1785 SITNLKVEYGF

-1834 YTSPVLSGNESG
+1834 YTSPVLSGNGTG

-1913 AEADGLNIGVMKTKT
+1913 AEADGLNIGIMKTKT
-1928 TKDITKRSWE
+1928 TKDITGKSWT
-1938 IYYNSDSSHCF
+1938 INYTSDSSHCF
-1949 FMAYPAAFGNIA
+1949 FMAYPAAFGNIS

-1974 FLKVGAVNYTNGAGY
+1974 FLKVGAVNYTNGAGF

>member
-46 VSYQIGA
+46 VSYQIGT

-108 TDKGRGTAKN
+108 TDKGRGTAQN

-198 DYTHNVATGIFSH
+198 DYTHNVATGNFSH
-211 AEGGGT
+211 SEGKQ
-217 TASGNYSHAEGDR
+217 
-230 TMSAGTSTHAEG
+230 
-242 TNTSA
+242 NTV
-247 YSIASH
+247 
-253 AEGGGT
+253 
-259 TASGNYSHAEGG
+259 N
-271 GTTASG
+271 G
-277 EDSHAEGG
+277 E
-285 GTTASGPYSHA
+285 
-296 EGNSTY
+296 
-302 ANGDYSHAE
+302 
-311 GSRTM
+311 
-316 SAGTSTHAEGTY
+316 
-328 TSAYS
+328 
-333 IASHAEGYGTNASGD
+333 ASHAEGYGNTINAIHAHAEGHTNTVSADDSHAEGQGNSVSGEYAHAEGYHTNVL
-348 QSHAEGNTTKA
+348 SNAGHAEGNTTIVSA
-359 TGANSHAEGNGTYA
+359 VNA
-373 NGENSHA
+373 
-380 EGGGTLAYSIGS
+380 
-392 HAEGGGTTASGPYSH
+392 
-407 AEGGG
+407 
-412 TIASGH
+412 
-418 YSHAEGGGTTASGN
+418 
-432 QSHTEGYTTKA
+432 
-443 TGANSH
+443 H
-449 AEGNSTKATGDQ
+449 AEGNS
-461 SHAEGGGTTASGN
+461 
-474 QSHAEGNATKAT
+474 
-486 GANSHAEGIFT
+486 T

-525 SYANGKNSHSGGEAT
+525 SYANGENSHSGGEAT
-540 AGGVNSFAHGV
+540 AGGVNSFAHGI
-551 KRTLASGANSIALVS
+551 KETLASGSNSIALVS
-566 GTASGSNSIAFTG
+566 GTASGYSSVAIKGTASGTNSIALTG
-579 TASGNSSISLDGT
+579 TASGSNSIALSGTASGIGSISLDGT
-592 ASGSNSVSIQ
+592 ASGIGSVSIQ

-607 TDSIAIG
+607 TDSVAIG

-647 GTNSVAMN
+647 GENSVAMN
-655 ASSASNTQSF
+655 ASSATNNQSF
-665 AVNNSTASGINSAST
+665 AVNNSIASGINSASI

-692 TNISTATGVNSAA
+692 TNISIATGVNSAA

-744 SNGHETRANNH
+744 SQGHETRANNH

-841 DKRHNVVGIYHNG
+841 NKRHNVVGIYHNG

-868 GYFKTTVDGN
+868 GYFKTTVDGS

-896 NNTCNITVNGNT
+896 NNICNITVNGNT
-908 TNRLNGTSD
+908 TNRFNGTSD
-917 TRITGA
+917 TRTTGA
-923 TYEGYGSTFISSVT
+923 TYEGYGSTFIST
-937 GFKSSYAYNNV
+937 TKGAKYIYSY
-948 FNKVNKSSYNYIGEY
+948 S
-963 LGTYVS
+963 T
-969 KSISERSDTNVYLS
+969 
-983 APKICIHGDTATDG
+983 
-997 TYVDI
+997 
-1002 SSDVSYVYGRRHTYI
+1002 TYI
-1017 GQPVHGGTSVT
+1017 HSN
-1028 TTIKGNTIN
+1028 GNV
-1037 ENSTTSNKT
+1037 
-1046 TNTNN
+1046 TNT
-1051 ETVTGNST
+1051 TA
-1059 TNVTGSTNLTTGSLN
+1059 
-1074 ITSGSTNLDLNKT
+1074 
-1087 HIHTTNELC
+1087 
-1096 IKSNT
+1096 
-1101 NTYFKG
+1101 G
-1107 ATNTYLGK
+1107 ART
-1115 DQEGYKG
+1115 
-1122 TNFYVSSSNT
+1122 
-1132 GDLTSPNISLNAS
+1132 
-1145 TKYDE
+1145 
-1150 NVGNKS
+1150 
-1156 LTATGTLNEDITGVV
+1156 
-1171 TTTNRNNCNIY
+1171 
-1182 TYGNSY
+1182 
-1188 TYVHGN
+1188 N
-1194 ITDTAEGERLVV
+1194 ITDGYVSETNKA
-1206 TKGSINIHN
+1206 SIG
-1215 LNNSNTYTSG
+1215 TYTTG
-1225 NTYQY
+1225 
-1230 TSGNKTDTV
+1230 TS
-1239 SGTITINCNTI
+1239 
-1250 NENSTT
+1250 
-1256 SNKTTNTNNETVTG
+1256 
-1270 NSTTNVTGSTNL
+1270 
-1282 TTGSLNI
+1282 
-1289 TSGVTNLNL
+1289 
-1298 NKTHIHVTNDLC
+1298 
-1310 IKSSTNTYFKGATN
+1310 
-1324 TYVGKD
+1324 
-1330 QEGNKGTNFYVTS
+1330 
-1343 STLGDLTSP
+1343 
-1352 SISLNASKKYDE
+1352 
-1364 NIGNKSVIAKG
+1364 
-1375 TLTEDITGIV
+1375 
-1385 TTTNRNNCNIYTYG
+1385 
-1399 NSYTYI
+1399 
-1405 HGNITDTAEGER
+1405 
-1417 LVVTKSNVNV
+1417 
-1427 HNLSNSTTSTSGNTY
+1427 Y

-1454 GTRTNITNGN
+1454 GTRTNITVGN
-1464 VSTTNKANVS
+1464 VNVTTK
-1474 ITTRGAHTES
+1474 GAHTES

-1499 IVNSGGRTEKITG
+1499 TVNSGGRTEKITG

-1542 ETVHTYIGDKTNTYI
+1542 ETVHTYIGDKTNTVI
-1557 SGNYSVGLGQGIKIS
+1557 NGNYSVGLGQGIKVS
-1572 SYTNVS
+1572 SNTNVS
-1578 TGKYNKDEAS
+1578 TGKFNKDEAS

-1613 GTNGVAYFSNNTYVY
+1613 GTNGVGYFSNNTYIY

-1634 GQYPNNKEDKSWSAV
+1634 SQYPNNKEDKSWSVA
-1649 VTYNMYRNSYTYLY
+1649 VTYNMYRNSYAYLY
-1663 KTVNDKFNTF
+1663 KTVNDKFDTF

-1708 WPIVKHQYVLPQAIP
+1708 WPTVKHQYVLPQAIP

-1766 VFKNDGSTYTLANI
+1766 VFKDDGSTYTLANI

-1785 SITNIKVEYGF
+1785 SITNLKVEYGF

-1834 YTSPVLSGNESG
+1834 YTSPVLSGNGTG

-1913 AEADGLNIGVMKTKT
+1913 AEADGLKIDVMKTKT
-1928 TKDITKRSWE
+1928 TKDITGKSWT
-1938 IYYNSDSSHCF
+1938 INYTSDSSHCF

>member
-75 DKRKDS
+75 NKRKDS

-108 TDKGRGTAKN
+108 TDKGRGTAQN

-198 DYTHNVATGIFSH
+198 DYTHNVATGNFSH
-211 AEGGGT
+211 SEGKQ
-217 TASGNYSHAEGDR
+217 
-230 TMSAGTSTHAEG
+230 
-242 TNTSA
+242 NTV
-247 YSIASH
+247 
-253 AEGGGT
+253 
-259 TASGNYSHAEGG
+259 N
-271 GTTASG
+271 G
-277 EDSHAEGG
+277 E
-285 GTTASGPYSHA
+285 
-296 EGNSTY
+296 
-302 ANGDYSHAE
+302 
-311 GSRTM
+311 
-316 SAGTSTHAEGTY
+316 
-328 TSAYS
+328 
-333 IASHAEGYGTNASGD
+333 ASHAEGYGNTINAIHAHAEGHTNTISAD
-348 QSHAEGNTTKA
+348 DSHAEGQ
-359 TGANSHAEGNGTYA
+359 GNSVSGEYAHAEGYHTNVLSNAGHAEGN
-373 NGENSHA
+373 
-380 EGGGTLAYSIGS
+380 I
-392 HAEGGGTTASGPYSH
+392 
-407 AEGGG
+407 
-412 TIASGH
+412 TIVSAIN
-418 YSHAEGGGTTASGN
+418 A
-432 QSHTEGYTTKA
+432 
-443 TGANSH
+443 H
-449 AEGNSTKATGDQ
+449 AEGNS
-461 SHAEGGGTTASGN
+461 
-474 QSHAEGNATKAT
+474 
-486 GANSHAEGIFT
+486 T

-551 KRTLASGANSIALVS
+551 KGTLASGANSIALVS

-607 TDSIAIG
+607 TDSVAIG
-614 QGAIAETGQGAM
+614 QGSIAETGQGAM
-626 ALIKGHATGQQS
+626 GLIKGHATGQQS

-744 SNGHETRANNH
+744 SHGHETRANNH
-755 DSHAEGYGTNASGD
+755 DSHAEGYGTNASKD

-868 GYFKTTVDGN
+868 GYFKTTVDGS

-888 QTIGTTGK
+888 QTIGTAGK

-1059 TNVTGSTNLTTGSLN
+1059 TNVTGSTNLITGSLN

-1115 DQEGYKG
+1115 DQEGNKG
-1122 TNFYVSSSNT
+1122 TNFYVTSST
-1132 GDLTSPNISLNAS
+1132 LGDLTSPNISLNAS

-1194 ITDTAEGERLVV
+1194 ITDTSEGERLVV

-1215 LNNSNTYTSG
+1215 LNNSNT
-1225 NTYQY
+1225 
-1230 TSGNKTDTV
+1230 
-1239 SGTITINCNTI
+1239 
-1250 NENSTT
+1250 
-1256 SNKTTNTNNETVTG
+1256 
-1270 NSTTNVTGSTNL
+1270 
-1282 TTGSLNI
+1282 
-1289 TSGVTNLNL
+1289 
-1298 NKTHIHVTNDLC
+1298 
-1310 IKSSTNTYFKGATN
+1310 
-1324 TYVGKD
+1324 
-1330 QEGNKGTNFYVTS
+1330 
-1343 STLGDLTSP
+1343 
-1352 SISLNASKKYDE
+1352 
-1364 NIGNKSVIAKG
+1364 
-1375 TLTEDITGIV
+1375 
-1385 TTTNRNNCNIYTYG
+1385 
-1399 NSYTYI
+1399 
-1405 HGNITDTAEGER
+1405 
-1417 LVVTKSNVNV
+1417 
-1427 HNLSNSTTSTSGNTY
+1427 STSGNTY
-1442 QYTSSNKTDAVG
+1442 QYTSANKTDAVG
-1454 GTRTNITNGN
+1454 GARTNITDGN

-1484 ITNERSFTVGKHDSL
+1484 ISNERSFTVGKHDSL
-1499 IVNSGGRTEKITG
+1499 TVSSGGRTEKITG

-1535 HTRSTYV
+1535 HTRSTYI

-1557 SGNYSVGLGQGIKIS
+1557 AGNYSVGLGQGIKIS

-1634 GQYPNNKEDKSWSAV
+1634 SQYPNNKEDKSWSAV
-1649 VTYNMYRNSYTYLY
+1649 VTYNMYRNSYTHLY
-1663 KTVNDKFNTF
+1663 TTIDDKFATF
-1673 GTGTYF
+1673 GNGTYF
-1679 TKSIDPFTYTPVSY
+1679 TYSIDGLTYTPTTNVFHWKTQIFDKANNNWPKQSY
-1693 TLHYTTQTFNNKENS
+1693 SFTFTQANHTN
-1708 WPIVKHQYVLPQAIP
+1708 
-1723 GALENDNSGMAGLMS
+1723 AGVMS
-1738 ARDKA
+1738 AEDKR
-1743 RLDSIW
+1743 RLDSIKGFTYDNGNTH
-1749 EGDKQIAG
+1749 EYNFNENHTKGDNLHSFHINTDGTIGYTGWTQGFKYTNNASTVTLSYTHYTGNNSSINIPVLNDGNTINQGSANASKAG
-1757 IQISTGSWQ
+1757 IVTADQYNKIVSRLTYLEKWCMWQ
-1766 VFKNDGSTYTLANI
+1766 SGLPNNKSTYI
-1780 KHQSN
+1780 
-1785 SITNIKVEYGF
+1785 
-1796 KVKWSGTWKWTVNNQ
+1796 WSGTLAQFNSLTSKPEN
-1811 KNAEECKGA
+1811 
-1820 WGTTLPAVNTNSST
+1820 TTF
-1834 YTSPVLSGNESG
+1834 
-1846 NWSQICYETIYAA
+1846 
-1859 KRGLIISGY
+1859 IIS
-1868 PDDYAA
+1868 
-1874 SSNGSRHLGSIVPA
+1874 N
-1888 SGKDN
+1888 
-1893 RSCSVSWATYRL
+1893 
-1905 LFYGMCTQ
+1905 
-1913 AEADGLNIGVMKTKT
+1913 
-1928 TKDITKRSWE
+1928 
-1938 IYYNSDSSHCF
+1938 
-1949 FMAYPAAFGNIA
+1949 
-1961 TIKKNGVEIITSS
+1961 
-1974 FLKVGAVNYTNGAGY
+1974 
-1989 TQQYYVYRSG
+1989 
-1999 VGAAGMSIT
+1999 
-2008 IS
+2008 

>member
-46 VSYQIGA
+46 VSYQIGI

-59 NYYVGLITAVP
+59 NYYVGLITSVP

-81 HYTVDANGNKKLETI
+81 HYTVDANGNKVLETI

-108 TDKGRGTAKN
+108 TDKGRGTAQN

-170 TKSKTYANGLE
+170 IMSRKYADGLE
-181 CPDGVYF
+181 CPDGTYF

-217 TASGNYSHAEGDR
+217 TSSGNQSHAEGEH
-230 TMSAGTSTHAEG
+230 TTASG
-242 TNTSA
+242 NQ
-247 YSIASH
+247 SH
-253 AEGGGT
+253 AEGEHTTASGGDSHAEGRYT
-259 TASGNYSHAEGG
+259 TASGNYSHAEGAN
-271 GTTASG
+271 TTASG
-277 EDSHAEGG
+277 DSSHAEGVSTKASGGDSHAEG
-285 GTTASGPYSHA
+285 
-296 EGNSTY
+296 
-302 ANGDYSHAE
+302 
-311 GSRTM
+311 
-316 SAGTSTHAEGTY
+316 
-328 TSAYS
+328 
-333 IASHAEGYGTNASGD
+333 
-348 QSHAEGNTTKA
+348 
-359 TGANSHAEGNGTYA
+359 
-373 NGENSHA
+373 
-380 EGGGTLAYSIGS
+380 L
-392 HAEGGGTTASGPYSH
+392 
-407 AEGGG
+407 
-412 TIASGH
+412 
-418 YSHAEGGGTTASGN
+418 
-432 QSHTEGYTTKA
+432 YTT
-443 TGANSH
+443 S
-449 AEGNSTKATGDQ
+449 
-461 SHAEGGGTTASGN
+461 SG
-474 QSHAEGNATKAT
+474 
-486 GANSHAEGIFT
+486 
-497 YVHSTAENSHAE
+497 ENSHAE

-517 VNAHAENS
+517 ANAHAENS
-525 SYANGKNSHSGGEAT
+525 SYANGKNSHSGGEAI
-540 AGGVNSFAHGV
+540 AGGVNSFAHGI
-551 KRTLASGANSIALVS
+551 KGTLASGVNSIALVS
-566 GTASGSNSIAFTG
+566 GTASGDSSVAVKGTASGSNAIAFTGTASGSNAIAFTG

-614 QGAIAETGQGAM
+614 QDSVAETGQGAM

-655 ASSASNTQSF
+655 ASSATNTQSF
-665 AVNNSTASGINSAST
+665 AVNNSIASGINSTST
-680 NKGNA
+680 NKGTA

-730 AIGLGTIASGEYSL
+730 AIGLGTVAKGEYSL
-744 SNGHETRANNH
+744 AQGHESKANNH
-755 DSHAEGYGTNASGD
+755 DSHAEGYGTNASSD
-769 QSHAEG
+769 QSHTEG

-789 QGSTTGTNATAAHAE
+789 QGSITGTNATAAHAE

-878 HTEVVRGNYT
+878 HTEVVKGNYT
-888 QTIGTTGK
+888 QTIGTANK

-908 TNRLNGTSD
+908 TNRFNGTSD
-917 TRITGA
+917 TRTTDA
-923 TYEGYGSTFISSVT
+923 TYEGYGSSFISSVT

-948 FNKVNKSSYNYIGEY
+948 FNKVNKSSYNYIEES
-963 LGTYVS
+963 LGTYV
-969 KSISERSDTNVYLS
+969 KGSITKRADNNVYLS
-983 APKICIHGDTATDG
+983 APKICIHGDATKDG

-1028 TTIKGNTIN
+1028 TTIKGTTIN

-1051 ETVTGNST
+1051 ENVTGNST
-1059 TNVTGSTNLTTGSLN
+1059 IKVTGNTNLNTGSLN

-1087 HIHTTNELC
+1087 HIHVTNELC
-1096 IKSNT
+1096 IKSST
-1101 NTYFKG
+1101 DAYFKG
-1107 ATNTYLGK
+1107 AKNT
-1115 DQEGYKG
+1115 
-1122 TNFYVSSSNT
+1122 F
-1132 GDLTSPNISLNAS
+1132 I
-1145 TKYDE
+1145 
-1150 NVGNKS
+1150 
-1156 LTATGTLNEDITGVV
+1156 
-1171 TTTNRNNCNIY
+1171 
-1182 TYGNSY
+1182 
-1188 TYVHGN
+1188 
-1194 ITDTAEGERLVV
+1194 
-1206 TKGSINIHN
+1206 
-1215 LNNSNTYTSG
+1215 
-1225 NTYQY
+1225 
-1230 TSGNKTDTV
+1230 
-1239 SGTITINCNTI
+1239 
-1250 NENSTT
+1250 
-1256 SNKTTNTNNETVTG
+1256 
-1270 NSTTNVTGSTNL
+1270 
-1282 TTGSLNI
+1282 
-1289 TSGVTNLNL
+1289 
-1298 NKTHIHVTNDLC
+1298 
-1310 IKSSTNTYFKGATN
+1310 
-1324 TYVGKD
+1324 GKD

-1343 STLGDLTSP
+1343 TTKGDLTSP
-1352 SISLNASKKYDE
+1352 SISLNASTKYDE
-1364 NIGNKSVIAKG
+1364 NIGNKFVIATG
-1375 TLTEDITGIV
+1375 TLTEDITGAV
-1385 TTTNRNNCNIYTYG
+1385 TKINKDNYTSYTYE
-1399 NSYTYI
+1399 NSYTYV
-1405 HGNITDTAEGER
+1405 HGNITDTVEGER
-1417 LVVTKSNVNV
+1417 LVVTKSPVNI

-1442 QYTSSNKTDAVG
+1442 QYTNTNKTDDVH
-1454 GTRTNITNGN
+1454 GTRTNITDGK
-1464 VSTTNKANVS
+1464 VSITNKANVN
-1474 ITTRGAHTES
+1474 ITTGGAHTES
-1484 ITNERSFTVGKHDSL
+1484 ITNERSVTVGKHDSL
-1499 IVNSGGRTEKITG
+1499 IVSSGGRTDKITG

-1517 VVSGNINAYT
+1517 VISGNINAYT

-1535 HTRSTYV
+1535 HTRSAYI
-1542 ETVHTYIGDKTNTYI
+1542 ETVHTYIGDKTNTVI
-1557 SGNYSVGLGQGIKIS
+1557 NGNYSVGLGQGIKVS
-1572 SYTNVS
+1572 SNTNVS
-1578 TGKYNKDEAS
+1578 TGKFNKDEAS
-1588 YFAVGIGTSDTNRKN
+1588 YFVVGIGTSDTNRKN
-1603 AFWISQGTTA
+1603 AFWISQGNTA
-1613 GTNGVAYFSNNTYVY
+1613 GTNGVGYFSNNTYVY

-1663 KTVNDKFNTF
+1663 NTMNDKFDTF

-1708 WPIVKHQYVLPQAIP
+1708 WPTVKHQYVLPQAIP

-1766 VFKNDGSTYTLANI
+1766 VFKNDGTTYTLANI
-1780 KHQSN
+1780 KHQTN
-1785 SITNIKVEYGF
+1785 SITNLKVEYGF
-1796 KVKWSGTWKWTVNNQ
+1796 KVKWSGTWKWTVSNQ

-1834 YTSPVLSGNESG
+1834 YTSPVLSGNGTG

-1874 SSNGSRHLGSIVPA
+1874 SSNGTRHLGSIVPA

-1913 AEADGLNIGVMKTKT
+1913 AEADGLNIDVMKIKT
-1928 TKDITKRSWE
+1928 TKDITGKSWT
-1938 IYYNSDSSHCF
+1938 INYTSDSSHCF
-1949 FMAYPAAFGNIA
+1949 FMAYPAEFGNIS

-1989 TQQYYVYRSG
+1989 TQQYNVYRSG

>member
-108 TDKGRGTAKN
+108 TDKGRGTAQN

-198 DYTHNVATGIFSH
+198 DYTHNVATGNFSH
-211 AEGGGT
+211 SEGKQ
-217 TASGNYSHAEGDR
+217 
-230 TMSAGTSTHAEG
+230 
-242 TNTSA
+242 NTV
-247 YSIASH
+247 
-253 AEGGGT
+253 
-259 TASGNYSHAEGG
+259 N
-271 GTTASG
+271 G
-277 EDSHAEGG
+277 E
-285 GTTASGPYSHA
+285 
-296 EGNSTY
+296 
-302 ANGDYSHAE
+302 
-311 GSRTM
+311 
-316 SAGTSTHAEGTY
+316 
-328 TSAYS
+328 
-333 IASHAEGYGTNASGD
+333 ASHAEGYGNTINAIHAHAEGHTNTISADDSHAEGQGNSVSGEYAHVEGYHTNVL
-348 QSHAEGNTTKA
+348 SNAGHAEGNTTIVSA
-359 TGANSHAEGNGTYA
+359 VNA
-373 NGENSHA
+373 
-380 EGGGTLAYSIGS
+380 
-392 HAEGGGTTASGPYSH
+392 
-407 AEGGG
+407 
-412 TIASGH
+412 
-418 YSHAEGGGTTASGN
+418 
-432 QSHTEGYTTKA
+432 
-443 TGANSH
+443 H
-449 AEGNSTKATGDQ
+449 AEGNS
-461 SHAEGGGTTASGN
+461 
-474 QSHAEGNATKAT
+474 
-486 GANSHAEGIFT
+486 T
-497 YVHSTAENSHAE
+497 YVHSTAENSHTE

-551 KRTLASGANSIALVS
+551 KGTLASGANSIALVS

-607 TDSIAIG
+607 TDSVAIG
-614 QGAIAETGQGAM
+614 QGSIAETGQGAM

-638 LATNASSAS
+638 LATNTSSAS

-655 ASSASNTQSF
+655 ASSATNTQSF
-665 AVNNSTASGINSAST
+665 AVNNSTASGINSTST
-680 NKGNA
+680 NKGTA

-692 TNISTATGVNSAA
+692 TNISTATGVNSVA

-769 QSHAEG
+769 QSHTEG

-836 NGTAN
+836 NGTTN
-841 DKRHNVVGIYHNG
+841 DKRHNIVGIYHNG
-854 DINIEGPNTTNHNT
+854 DINIESPNTTNHNT

-937 GFKSSYAYNNV
+937 GFKSSYAYNNA
-948 FNKVNKSSYNYIGEY
+948 FNKVNKSSYNYIGES

-969 KSISERSDTNVYLS
+969 KSILERSDTNVYLS

-1115 DQEGYKG
+1115 DQEGNKG
-1122 TNFYVSSSNT
+1122 TNFYVTSTNT

-1150 NVGNKS
+1150 NIGNKS
-1156 LTATGTLNEDITGVV
+1156 VIAKGTLNEDITGIV

-1188 TYVHGN
+1188 TYVHSN
-1194 ITDTAEGERLVV
+1194 ITDTVEGERLVV

-1239 SGTITINCNTI
+1239 SG
-1250 NENSTT
+1250 
-1256 SNKTTNTNNETVTG
+1256 
-1270 NSTTNVTGSTNL
+1270 
-1282 TTGSLNI
+1282 
-1289 TSGVTNLNL
+1289 
-1298 NKTHIHVTNDLC
+1298 
-1310 IKSSTNTYFKGATN
+1310 A
-1324 TYVGKD
+1324 
-1330 QEGNKGTNFYVTS
+1330 
-1343 STLGDLTSP
+1343 
-1352 SISLNASKKYDE
+1352 
-1364 NIGNKSVIAKG
+1364 
-1375 TLTEDITGIV
+1375 
-1385 TTTNRNNCNIYTYG
+1385 
-1399 NSYTYI
+1399 
-1405 HGNITDTAEGER
+1405 
-1417 LVVTKSNVNV
+1417 
-1427 HNLSNSTTSTSGNTY
+1427 
-1442 QYTSSNKTDAVG
+1442 
-1454 GTRTNITNGN
+1454 RTNITDGN

-1474 ITTRGAHTES
+1474 ITTRGAHTEY

-1535 HTRSTYV
+1535 NTRSTYI

-1557 SGNYSVGLGQGIKIS
+1557 AGNYSIGLGQGIKVS
-1572 SYTNVS
+1572 SDTNV
-1578 TGKYNKDEAS
+1578 TVGKYNKDEAS

-1603 AFWISQGTTA
+1603 AFWISKGTTA
-1613 GTNGVAYFSNNTYVY
+1613 GTDGVGYFSNNTYVY
-1628 GNTYDP
+1628 ANTYDP

-1649 VTYNMYRNSYTYLY
+1649 VTYNMYRNSYTHLY
-1663 KTVNDKFNTF
+1663 NTIDDKFATF

-1679 TKSIDPFTYTPVSY
+1679 TYSIDGLTYTPTTNVLHWKTQIFDKANNNWPKQSY
-1693 TLHYTTQTFNNKENS
+1693 SFTFTQANHTN
-1708 WPIVKHQYVLPQAIP
+1708 
-1723 GALENDNSGMAGLMS
+1723 AGVMS
-1738 ARDKA
+1738 AEDKR
-1743 RLDSIW
+1743 RLDSIKGFTYNNGNTH
-1749 EGDKQIAG
+1749 EYNFNENHTKGDNLHSFHINTDGTIGYTGWTQGFKYTNNASTVTLSYTHYTGNDSSINIPVLNDGNTINQGSANASKAG
-1757 IQISTGSWQ
+1757 IVTADQYNKIVSRLTYLEKWCMWQ
-1766 VFKNDGSTYTLANI
+1766 SGLPNNKSTYI
-1780 KHQSN
+1780 
-1785 SITNIKVEYGF
+1785 
-1796 KVKWSGTWKWTVNNQ
+1796 WSGTLAQFNSLTSKPEN
-1811 KNAEECKGA
+1811 
-1820 WGTTLPAVNTNSST
+1820 TTF
-1834 YTSPVLSGNESG
+1834 
-1846 NWSQICYETIYAA
+1846 
-1859 KRGLIISGY
+1859 IIS
-1868 PDDYAA
+1868 
-1874 SSNGSRHLGSIVPA
+1874 N
-1888 SGKDN
+1888 
-1893 RSCSVSWATYRL
+1893 
-1905 LFYGMCTQ
+1905 
-1913 AEADGLNIGVMKTKT
+1913 
-1928 TKDITKRSWE
+1928 
-1938 IYYNSDSSHCF
+1938 
-1949 FMAYPAAFGNIA
+1949 
-1961 TIKKNGVEIITSS
+1961 
-1974 FLKVGAVNYTNGAGY
+1974 
-1989 TQQYYVYRSG
+1989 
-1999 VGAAGMSIT
+1999 
-2008 IS
+2008 

>member
-46 VSYQIGA
+46 VSYQIGT

-96 DMKGPWYVSYKG
+96 NMKGPWYVSYKG
-108 TDKGRGTAKN
+108 TDKGRGTAQN

-198 DYTHNVATGIFSH
+198 DYTHNVATGNFSH
-211 AEGGGT
+211 SEGKQ
-217 TASGNYSHAEGDR
+217 
-230 TMSAGTSTHAEG
+230 
-242 TNTSA
+242 NTV
-247 YSIASH
+247 
-253 AEGGGT
+253 
-259 TASGNYSHAEGG
+259 N
-271 GTTASG
+271 G
-277 EDSHAEGG
+277 E
-285 GTTASGPYSHA
+285 
-296 EGNSTY
+296 
-302 ANGDYSHAE
+302 
-311 GSRTM
+311 
-316 SAGTSTHAEGTY
+316 
-328 TSAYS
+328 
-333 IASHAEGYGTNASGD
+333 ASHAEGYGNTINAIHAHAEGHTNTVSADDSHAEGQGNSVSGEYAHVEGYKNKV
-348 QSHAEGNTTKA
+348 QSNAGHAEGNTTTVSA
-359 TGANSHAEGNGTYA
+359 VNA
-373 NGENSHA
+373 
-380 EGGGTLAYSIGS
+380 
-392 HAEGGGTTASGPYSH
+392 
-407 AEGGG
+407 
-412 TIASGH
+412 
-418 YSHAEGGGTTASGN
+418 
-432 QSHTEGYTTKA
+432 HT
-443 TGANSH
+443 
-449 AEGNSTKATGDQ
+449 EGNST
-461 SHAEGGGTTASGN
+461 
-474 QSHAEGNATKAT
+474 
-486 GANSHAEGIFT
+486 
-497 YVHSTAENSHAE
+497 YVHNTAENSHAE
-509 GTGSYTKG
+509 GIGSYTKG
-517 VNAHAENS
+517 ANAHAENS

-551 KRTLASGANSIALVS
+551 KGTLASGVNSVAFVSGSASGSNSIVFNGTASGSNSIAFN

-579 TASGNSSISLDGT
+579 TASGENSISLDGT

-607 TDSIAIG
+607 TDSVAIG
-614 QGAIAETGQGAM
+614 QGAIAETNKGAM

-655 ASSASNTQSF
+655 ASSATNTQSF
-665 AVNNSTASGINSAST
+665 AVNNSTSSGINSAST
-680 NKGNA
+680 NKGTA

-730 AIGLGTIASGEYSL
+730 AIGLNTIASGEYSL
-744 SNGHETRANNH
+744 SHGHETRANNH

-769 QSHAEG
+769 QSHTEG

-789 QGSTTGTNATAAHAE
+789 QGSTTGTNATAAHVE

-841 DKRHNVVGIYHNG
+841 NKRHNVVGIYHNG

-868 GYFKTTVDGN
+868 GYFKTTVDGS

-896 NNTCNITVNGNT
+896 NNICNITVNGNT
-908 TNRLNGTSD
+908 TNRFNGTSD
-917 TRITGA
+917 TRTTGA
-923 TYEGYGSTFISSVT
+923 TYEGYGSTFIST
-937 GFKSSYAYNNV
+937 TKGAKYIYSY
-948 FNKVNKSSYNYIGEY
+948 S
-963 LGTYVS
+963 T
-969 KSISERSDTNVYLS
+969 
-983 APKICIHGDTATDG
+983 
-997 TYVDI
+997 
-1002 SSDVSYVYGRRHTYI
+1002 TYI
-1017 GQPVHGGTSVT
+1017 HSN
-1028 TTIKGNTIN
+1028 GNV
-1037 ENSTTSNKT
+1037 
-1046 TNTNN
+1046 TNT
-1051 ETVTGNST
+1051 TA
-1059 TNVTGSTNLTTGSLN
+1059 
-1074 ITSGSTNLDLNKT
+1074 
-1087 HIHTTNELC
+1087 
-1096 IKSNT
+1096 
-1101 NTYFKG
+1101 G
-1107 ATNTYLGK
+1107 ART
-1115 DQEGYKG
+1115 
-1122 TNFYVSSSNT
+1122 
-1132 GDLTSPNISLNAS
+1132 
-1145 TKYDE
+1145 
-1150 NVGNKS
+1150 
-1156 LTATGTLNEDITGVV
+1156 
-1171 TTTNRNNCNIY
+1171 
-1182 TYGNSY
+1182 
-1188 TYVHGN
+1188 N
-1194 ITDTAEGERLVV
+1194 ITDGYVSETNKA
-1206 TKGSINIHN
+1206 SIG
-1215 LNNSNTYTSG
+1215 TYTTG
-1225 NTYQY
+1225 
-1230 TSGNKTDTV
+1230 TS
-1239 SGTITINCNTI
+1239 
-1250 NENSTT
+1250 
-1256 SNKTTNTNNETVTG
+1256 
-1270 NSTTNVTGSTNL
+1270 
-1282 TTGSLNI
+1282 
-1289 TSGVTNLNL
+1289 
-1298 NKTHIHVTNDLC
+1298 
-1310 IKSSTNTYFKGATN
+1310 
-1324 TYVGKD
+1324 
-1330 QEGNKGTNFYVTS
+1330 
-1343 STLGDLTSP
+1343 
-1352 SISLNASKKYDE
+1352 
-1364 NIGNKSVIAKG
+1364 
-1375 TLTEDITGIV
+1375 
-1385 TTTNRNNCNIYTYG
+1385 
-1399 NSYTYI
+1399 
-1405 HGNITDTAEGER
+1405 
-1417 LVVTKSNVNV
+1417 
-1427 HNLSNSTTSTSGNTY
+1427 Y

-1454 GTRTNITNGN
+1454 GTRTNITVGN
-1464 VSTTNKANVS
+1464 VNVTTK
-1474 ITTRGAHTES
+1474 GAHTES

-1499 IVNSGGRTEKITG
+1499 TVSSGGRTEKITG

-1542 ETVHTYIGDKTNTYI
+1542 ETVHTYIGDKTNTVI
-1557 SGNYSVGLGQGIKIS
+1557 NGNYSVGLGQGIKVS
-1572 SYTNVS
+1572 SNTNVS
-1578 TGKYNKDEAS
+1578 TGKFNKDEAS

-1613 GTNGVAYFSNNTYVY
+1613 GTNGVGYFSNNTYIY

-1634 GQYPNNKEDKSWSAV
+1634 SQYPNNKEDKSWSVA
-1649 VTYNMYRNSYTYLY
+1649 VTYNMYRNSYAYLY
-1663 KTVNDKFNTF
+1663 KTVNDKFDTF

-1708 WPIVKHQYVLPQAIP
+1708 WPTVKHQYVLPQAIP

-1766 VFKNDGSTYTLANI
+1766 VFKDDGSTYTLANI

-1785 SITNIKVEYGF
+1785 SITNLKVEYGF

-1834 YTSPVLSGNESG
+1834 YTSPVLGDNGTG

-1913 AEADGLNIGVMKTKT
+1913 AEADGLKIDVMKTKT
-1928 TKDITKRSWE
+1928 TKDITGKSWT
-1938 IYYNSDSSHCF
+1938 INYTSDSSHCF

>member
-96 DMKGPWYVSYKG
+96 NMKGPWYVSYKG
-108 TDKGRGTAKN
+108 TDKGRGTAQN

-211 AEGGGT
+211 AEGGST
-217 TASGNYSHAEGDR
+217 TA
-230 TMSAGTSTHAEG
+230 
-242 TNTSA
+242 
-247 YSIASH
+247 
-253 AEGGGT
+253 
-259 TASGNYSHAEGG
+259 
-271 GTTASG
+271 
-277 EDSHAEGG
+277 
-285 GTTASGPYSHA
+285 
-296 EGNSTY
+296 
-302 ANGDYSHAE
+302 
-311 GSRTM
+311 
-316 SAGTSTHAEGTY
+316 
-328 TSAYS
+328 
-333 IASHAEGYGTNASGD
+333 NA
-348 QSHAEGNTTKA
+348 
-359 TGANSHAEGNGTYA
+359 
-373 NGENSHA
+373 
-380 EGGGTLAYSIGS
+380 
-392 HAEGGGTTASGPYSH
+392 
-407 AEGGG
+407 
-412 TIASGH
+412 H

-432 QSHTEGYTTKA
+432 SSHAEGWSTTA
-443 TGANSH
+443 SGGDSH
-449 AEGNSTKATGDQ
+449 AEGNN
-461 SHAEGGGTTASGN
+461 TTASGN
-474 QSHAEGNATKAT
+474 QSHAEGDNTTASGYSSHAEGVSTTASGNHSHAEGVLSYAGGYESHAEGYSTKAIGDSSHAEGLGT
-486 GANSHAEGIFT
+486 TASGYQSHAEGSSTKANGKCSHAEGYSTKAIGQSSHAEGDSTTASGDRSHAEGGDTTASGDRSHAEGDSTTASGDSSHAEGISTYAGGNQSHAEGGGTAASGNQSHAEGYYATASGNYSHAEGYYATASGNQSHTEGGHTTASGDSSHAEGYYATASGDYSHAEGGSTTASEYCSHAEGISTKAIGQSSHAEGINTTVSGHYSHAEGHST

-525 SYANGKNSHSGGEAT
+525 SYANGENSHSGGEAT

-551 KRTLASGANSIALVS
+551 KGTLASGVNSVALVS
-566 GTASGSNSIAFTG
+566 G
-579 TASGNSSISLDGT
+579 IS
-592 ASGSNSVSIQ
+592 
-602 GTAKS
+602 
-607 TDSIAIG
+607 
-614 QGAIAETGQGAM
+614 
-626 ALIKGHATGQQS
+626 
-638 LATNASSAS
+638 
-647 GTNSVAMN
+647 
-655 ASSASNTQSF
+655 
-665 AVNNSTASGINSAST
+665 
-680 NKGNA
+680 
-685 SGENSIS
+685 
-692 TNISTATGVNSAA
+692 
-705 LNNGN
+705 
-710 ASGEGSVAMNYSKA
+710 SGEGSVAMNYSKA

-744 SNGHETRANNH
+744 SQGHETRANNH
-755 DSHAEGYGTNASGD
+755 DSHAEGYGTHASGD
-769 QSHAEG
+769 QSHTEG

-854 DINIEGPNTTNHNT
+854 DINIEGTNTTNHNT
-868 GYFKTTVDGN
+868 GYFKTTVDGS

-908 TNRLNGTSD
+908 TNRFNGTSD
-917 TRITGA
+917 TRTTGA
-923 TYEGYGSTFISSVT
+923 TYEGYGSTFIST
-937 GFKSSYAYNNV
+937 TKGAKYIYSY
-948 FNKVNKSSYNYIGEY
+948 S
-963 LGTYVS
+963 T
-969 KSISERSDTNVYLS
+969 
-983 APKICIHGDTATDG
+983 
-997 TYVDI
+997 
-1002 SSDVSYVYGRRHTYI
+1002 TYI
-1017 GQPVHGGTSVT
+1017 H
-1028 TTIKGNTIN
+1028 
-1037 ENSTTSNKT
+1037 SNDNV
-1046 TNTNN
+1046 TNT
-1051 ETVTGNST
+1051 T
-1059 TNVTGSTNLTTGSLN
+1059 
-1074 ITSGSTNLDLNKT
+1074 
-1087 HIHTTNELC
+1087 
-1096 IKSNT
+1096 
-1101 NTYFKG
+1101 
-1107 ATNTYLGK
+1107 A
-1115 DQEGYKG
+1115 G
-1122 TNFYVSSSNT
+1122 TRT
-1132 GDLTSPNISLNAS
+1132 
-1145 TKYDE
+1145 
-1150 NVGNKS
+1150 
-1156 LTATGTLNEDITGVV
+1156 
-1171 TTTNRNNCNIY
+1171 
-1182 TYGNSY
+1182 
-1188 TYVHGN
+1188 N
-1194 ITDTAEGERLVV
+1194 ITDGYVSETN
-1206 TKGSINIHN
+1206 KGGIG
-1215 LNNSNTYTSG
+1215 TYTTG

-1230 TSGNKTDTV
+1230 TL
-1239 SGTITINCNTI
+1239 
-1250 NENSTT
+1250 
-1256 SNKTTNTNNETVTG
+1256 
-1270 NSTTNVTGSTNL
+1270 GS
-1282 TTGSLNI
+1282 
-1289 TSGVTNLNL
+1289 
-1298 NKTHIHVTNDLC
+1298 
-1310 IKSSTNTYFKGATN
+1310 
-1324 TYVGKD
+1324 
-1330 QEGNKGTNFYVTS
+1330 
-1343 STLGDLTSP
+1343 
-1352 SISLNASKKYDE
+1352 
-1364 NIGNKSVIAKG
+1364 
-1375 TLTEDITGIV
+1375 
-1385 TTTNRNNCNIYTYG
+1385 
-1399 NSYTYI
+1399 
-1405 HGNITDTAEGER
+1405 
-1417 LVVTKSNVNV
+1417 
-1427 HNLSNSTTSTSGNTY
+1427 
-1442 QYTSSNKTDAVG
+1442 KTDAVLG
-1454 GTRTNITNGN
+1454 PRTNISS
-1464 VSTTNKANVS
+1464 STVRVTNKTNVI
-1474 ITTRGAHTES
+1474 ITTGWSHTES
-1484 ITNERSFTVGKHDSL
+1484 ITDERSVTVGKHDSL
-1499 IVNSGGRTEKITG
+1499 TVSSGGRTEKITG

-1527 DDTHDTRL
+1527 DDTHDSRL
-1535 HTRSTYV
+1535 HTRSTYI

-1588 YFAVGIGTSDTNRKN
+1588 YFAVGIGISDTNRKN

-1634 GQYPNNKEDKSWSAV
+1634 SQYPNNKEDKSWSVAL
-1649 VTYNMYRNSYTYLY
+1649 TYNMYRNSYAYLY
-1663 KTVNDKFNTF
+1663 KTVNDKFDTF

-1708 WPIVKHQYVLPQAIP
+1708 WPTVKHQYVLPQAIP

-1766 VFKNDGSTYTLANI
+1766 VFKDDGSTYTLANI

-1785 SITNIKVEYGF
+1785 SITNLKVEYGF

-1834 YTSPVLSGNESG
+1834 YTSPVLSGNGTG

-1913 AEADGLNIGVMKTKT
+1913 AEADGLKIDVMKTKT
-1928 TKDITKRSWE
+1928 TKDITGKSWT
-1938 IYYNSDSSHCF
+1938 INYTSDSSHCF

>member
-46 VSYQIGA
+46 VSYQIGT

-108 TDKGRGTAKN
+108 TDKGRGTAQN

-170 TKSKTYANGLE
+170 IMSKKYAYGLE
-181 CPDGVYF
+181 CPDGTYF

-198 DYTHNVATGIFSH
+198 DYTYNVATGNFSH
-211 AEGGGT
+211 SEGKQ
-217 TASGNYSHAEGDR
+217 
-230 TMSAGTSTHAEG
+230 
-242 TNTSA
+242 NTV
-247 YSIASH
+247 
-253 AEGGGT
+253 
-259 TASGNYSHAEGG
+259 N
-271 GTTASG
+271 G
-277 EDSHAEGG
+277 E
-285 GTTASGPYSHA
+285 
-296 EGNSTY
+296 
-302 ANGDYSHAE
+302 
-311 GSRTM
+311 
-316 SAGTSTHAEGTY
+316 
-328 TSAYS
+328 
-333 IASHAEGYGTNASGD
+333 ASHAEGYNNTVNALHAHAEGNRNTVSGND
-348 QSHAEGNTTKA
+348 SHAEGRENIVSGQYAHVEGYKNKVLLNT
-359 TGANSHAEGNGTYA
+359 GHAEG
-373 NGENSHA
+373 
-380 EGGGTLAYSIGS
+380 
-392 HAEGGGTTASGPYSH
+392 TT
-407 AEGGG
+407 
-412 TIASGH
+412 
-418 YSHAEGGGTTASGN
+418 TTVFAIN
-432 QSHTEGYTTKA
+432 AHT
-443 TGANSH
+443 
-449 AEGNSTKATGDQ
+449 EGNSTYVHQPAD
-461 SHAEGGGTTASGN
+461 
-474 QSHAEGNATKAT
+474 
-486 GANSHAEGIFT
+486 NSH
-497 YVHSTAENSHAE
+497 SE

-540 AGGVNSFAHGV
+540 AGGVNSFAHGI
-551 KRTLASGANSIALVS
+551 KGTLASGVNSVALVS
-566 GTASGSNSIAFTG
+566 GTASGSNAIAFTG

-607 TDSIAIG
+607 SDSVAIG
-614 QGAIAETGQGAM
+614 QGSVAETEQGAM

-638 LATNASSAS
+638 LATNTSSAS

-665 AVNNSTASGINSAST
+665 AVNNSTASGVNSASL

-685 SGENSIS
+685 SAENSIS

-730 AIGLGTIASGEYSL
+730 AIGLGTVAKGEYSL
-744 SNGHETRANNH
+744 AQGNETRANNH
-755 DSHAEGYGTNASGD
+755 DSHAEGYYTNASSD
-769 QSHAEG
+769 QSHTEG
-775 IVTTTNGLASHAEG
+775 IFTTTNGLASHAEG

-804 GSYTIANN
+804 GYYTIANN

-836 NGTAN
+836 NGTAKDN
-841 DKRHNVVGIYHNG
+841 RHNVVGIYHNG

-868 GYFKTTVDGN
+868 GYFKTTVDGS
-878 HTEVVRGNYT
+878 HAEVVRGNYT
-888 QTIGTTGK
+888 QTIGTATK

-908 TNRLNGTSD
+908 TNRFNGTSD
-917 TRITGA
+917 TRTTGA
-923 TYEGYGSTFISSVT
+923 TYEGYDSTFISSVT

-948 FNKVNKSSYNYIGEY
+948 FNKVNKSSYNYIVES

-1002 SSDVSYVYGRRHTYI
+1002 SSDVSYIYGRRHTYI
-1017 GQPVHGGTSVT
+1017 GQQVHGGTSIT
-1028 TTIKGNTIN
+1028 TTIKGTTIN

-1046 TNTNN
+1046 TNTNIEN
-1051 ETVTGNST
+1051 VTGNST
-1059 TNVTGSTNLTTGSLN
+1059 INVTGSTNLNTGSLN

-1087 HIHTTNELC
+1087 HIHVTNE
-1096 IKSNT
+1096 
-1101 NTYFKG
+1101 
-1107 ATNTYLGK
+1107 
-1115 DQEGYKG
+1115 
-1122 TNFYVSSSNT
+1122 
-1132 GDLTSPNISLNAS
+1132 
-1145 TKYDE
+1145 
-1150 NVGNKS
+1150 
-1156 LTATGTLNEDITGVV
+1156 
-1171 TTTNRNNCNIY
+1171 
-1182 TYGNSY
+1182 
-1188 TYVHGN
+1188 
-1194 ITDTAEGERLVV
+1194 
-1206 TKGSINIHN
+1206 
-1215 LNNSNTYTSG
+1215 
-1225 NTYQY
+1225 
-1230 TSGNKTDTV
+1230 
-1239 SGTITINCNTI
+1239 
-1250 NENSTT
+1250 
-1256 SNKTTNTNNETVTG
+1256 
-1270 NSTTNVTGSTNL
+1270 
-1282 TTGSLNI
+1282 
-1289 TSGVTNLNL
+1289 
-1298 NKTHIHVTNDLC
+1298 LC

-1352 SISLNASKKYDE
+1352 NISLNASTKYDE

-1375 TLTEDITGIV
+1375 TLTEDITGVV
-1385 TTTNRNNCNIYTYG
+1385 TTTNRNNYNVYTYG
-1399 NSYTYI
+1399 NSYTYV

-1417 LVVTKSNVNV
+1417 LIVTKSNVNV

-1442 QYTSSNKTDAVG
+1442 QYTSSNKTDAVS

-1464 VSTTNKANVS
+1464 VSTTNKANVN

-1484 ITNERSFTVGKHDSL
+1484 ITNERSVTVGKHDSL

-1535 HTRSTYV
+1535 HTRSTYI

-1557 SGNYSVGLGQGIKIS
+1557 AGNYSVGLGQGIKVS
-1572 SYTNVS
+1572 SNTNVS
-1578 TGKYNKDEAS
+1578 TGKFNKDEAS

-1603 AFWISQGTTA
+1603 AFWISQSNTA
-1613 GTNGVAYFSNNTYVY
+1613 GTNGVGYFSNNAYVY

-1663 KTVNDKFNTF
+1663 NTIDDKFATF

-1679 TKSIDPFTYTPVSY
+1679 TYSIDGLTYTPTANV
-1693 TLHYTTQTFNNKENS
+1693 LHWKTQIF
-1708 WPIVKHQYVLPQAIP
+1708 
-1723 GALENDNSGMAGLMS
+1723 
-1738 ARDKA
+1738 DKA
-1743 RLDSIW
+1743 NNNWPKQSYSFTFTQANHTNAGVMTAEDKRRLDSIKGFTYDNGNTH
-1749 EGDKQIAG
+1749 EYNFNENHTKGDNLHSFHINTDGTIGYTGWTQGFKYTNNASTVTLSYTHYTGNDSSINIPVLNDGNTINQGSANASKAG
-1757 IQISTGSWQ
+1757 IVTADQYNKIVSRLTYLEKWCMWQ
-1766 VFKNDGSTYTLANI
+1766 SGLPNNKSTYI
-1780 KHQSN
+1780 
-1785 SITNIKVEYGF
+1785 
-1796 KVKWSGTWKWTVNNQ
+1796 WSGTLAQFNSLTSKPSN
-1811 KNAEECKGA
+1811 
-1820 WGTTLPAVNTNSST
+1820 TTF
-1834 YTSPVLSGNESG
+1834 
-1846 NWSQICYETIYAA
+1846 
-1859 KRGLIISGY
+1859 IIS
-1868 PDDYAA
+1868 
-1874 SSNGSRHLGSIVPA
+1874 N
-1888 SGKDN
+1888 
-1893 RSCSVSWATYRL
+1893 
-1905 LFYGMCTQ
+1905 
-1913 AEADGLNIGVMKTKT
+1913 
-1928 TKDITKRSWE
+1928 
-1938 IYYNSDSSHCF
+1938 
-1949 FMAYPAAFGNIA
+1949 
-1961 TIKKNGVEIITSS
+1961 
-1974 FLKVGAVNYTNGAGY
+1974 
-1989 TQQYYVYRSG
+1989 
-1999 VGAAGMSIT
+1999 
-2008 IS
+2008 